1 MIKHINK
8 LDQSSKR
15 YYSFIENIVKE
26 TRAYFENADEGY
38 TIFCANYLNE
48 DRFDEDEK
56 FILSVFNPDEISNQT
71 LIYGA
76 VCCEPYQETDSQL
89 VRGLLI
95 TDERV
100 LVRLYVTDDQEHDF
114 EYYYYCEW
122 NQLASVKKE
131 KDEDGD
137 DFIVL
142 IDNENEEVG
151 YLHAQLLGGR
161 YGNLKISSLWI
172 DFLNDA
178 IREANN
184 PIKQEPV
191 ENNNIY
197 TEFMSN
203 KQLFKPFVSWPD
215 CVHLG
220 LNNVDAISNK
230 LLNEITLRRDE
241 HLLWVSRHMAN
252 WQAKDDDEKTPSGC
266 IITDQRICYFNLNDK
281 KKSFSV
287 EWSEVAAIKHMMNSF
302 YIQKSL
308 AATSYDLKICD
319 YALFDKKVENSSP
332 VVAFLT
338 SIAGNTS
345 NGNYATNKEI
355 SSNVELS
362 TNEKHATK
370 EQLNSGFEE
379 QLKQLSDRDERVVQN
394 DEEPKENKVVRDSSS
409 NVKHEAVY
417 VSSDRNKSIQGLSS
431 QDEIKKAYKTLQ
443 EILQSTQLEVSDL
456 DGVNSQFNTIKE
468 KIAFAFDSKIK
479 EAKKELDVA
488 LKDTVW
494 DNLVIAFFGETNAGK
509 STIIET
515 FRILFDDKRKKEDGL
530 IVGDGRH
537 DFTKTYEEYHLSI
550 AGHPFTLIDVPGIEG
565 NEAEFK
571 DVIKSALHKAHCVFY
586 VQGHNKKP
594 DRATA
599 EKIKKYLGDWVKVY
613 SIYNVRGG
621 VSNYDEEEERE
632 TLITSGVLKAESLIK
647 AEFKTILGDGY
658 AGHVTLQGLLAM
670 SAKASFSSKRED
682 LIRGQQKL
690 LKYFDGSADK
700 VLEFS
705 QFKTL
710 TTLVEQKSSNFKSE
724 IIEANKQKL
733 MSLAGNIATDIEQ
746 VMESQ
751 KSYLANL
758 ESNLRTINREV
769 CNNSMDSALRNIT
782 NKTRNAITS
791 AYGELKSK
799 IFNLIDNEP
808 SNIHQL
814 AEQHQREVIWNLE
827 NRIKSIVNE
836 ELNKVRNTANR
847 KIKDLDGVNI
857 KPIQFNQ
864 SIDLE
869 TEIDF
874 SGALGELDI
883 DFADVLSWTAKTA
896 GTAATG
902 ALVGA
907 PFGGP
912 IGAIVGA
919 SVGAVVGGIVHACSG
934 DGGKADARKSV
945 SDAIGKAIQR
955 AKSNVNTMLTPV
967 IRDMDFQKR
976 QLSNSVKK
984 ELANIEELQDTL
996 ETFDVEIS
1004 EFVNGL
1010 KYKKYGRI

>member
-1 MIKHINK
+1 MSKHINK
-8 LDQSSKR
+8 LVLSSKR
-15 YYSFIENIVKE
+15 YYSFIESIVKE

-48 DRFDEDEK
+48 DRFGEDEK
-56 FILSVFNPDEISNQT
+56 LVLSVFNSDDISNQT
-71 LIYGA
+71 FIYGA
-76 VCCEPYQETDSQL
+76 VCSQPYQKKESQL
-89 VRGLLI
+89 VSGLLI

-142 IDNENEEVG
+142 IDNENEKVG
-151 YLHAQLLGGR
+151 YLHAQLLGCC
-161 YGNLKISSLWI
+161 YANMKISSLWV

-178 IREANN
+178 IYEANN
-184 PIKQEPV
+184 Q
-191 ENNNIY
+191 
-197 TEFMSN
+197 
-203 KQLFKPFVSWPD
+203 
-215 CVHLG
+215 
-220 LNNVDAISNK
+220 
-230 LLNEITLRRDE
+230 
-241 HLLWVSRHMAN
+241 
-252 WQAKDDDEKTPSGC
+252 
-266 IITDQRICYFNLNDK
+266 
-281 KKSFSV
+281 
-287 EWSEVAAIKHMMNSF
+287 IKHVSV
-302 YIQKSL
+302 
-308 AATSYDLKICD
+308 D
-319 YALFDKKVENSSP
+319 
-332 VVAFLT
+332 
-338 SIAGNTS
+338 
-345 NGNYATNKEI
+345 
-355 SSNVELS
+355 
-362 TNEKHATK
+362 
-370 EQLNSGFEE
+370 
-379 QLKQLSDRDERVVQN
+379 
-394 DEEPKENKVVRDSSS
+394 
-409 NVKHEAVY
+409 
-417 VSSDRNKSIQGLSS
+417 VSSDKNKPTQSLSS
-431 QDEIKKAYKTLQ
+431 KDEIKKAYKTLQ
-443 EILQSTQLEVSDL
+443 DILQSTQLDVFDL
-456 DGVNSQFNTIKE
+456 NGVNSQFNTVKE
-468 KIAFAFDSKIK
+468 KIAFAFDSKKK
-479 EAKKELDVA
+479 EAKKELEVA

-537 DFTKTYEEYHLSI
+537 DFTKTYDEYHLSI

-571 DVIKSALHKAHCVFY
+571 DVIKTALHKAHCVFY

-632 TLITSGVLKAESLIK
+632 TLITPGVLKTESLIQT
-647 AEFKTILGDGY
+647 EFKTILGDVY

-690 LKYFDGSADK
+690 LKYFGGSADK

-710 TTLVEQKSSNFKSE
+710 TTLVEQKSSNFMSE

-733 MSLAGNIATDIEQ
+733 ISLAGNIATDIEL

-769 CNNSMDSALRNIT
+769 CNNSMDLASRNIT

-791 AYGELKSK
+791 AYGELKSE

-808 SNIHQL
+808 SNINQL
-814 AEQHQREVIWNLE
+814 VEQHQQKVIENLE
-827 NRIKSIVNE
+827 NRIKFIVND
-836 ELNKVRNTANR
+836 ELKKVRDTANR
-847 KIKDLDGVNI
+847 KIKELDGVSI
-857 KPIQFNQ
+857 KPIQFNRTVEVGV
-864 SIDLE
+864 D
-869 TEIDF
+869 IDF
-874 SGALGELDI
+874 SGALEELDI
-883 DFADVLSWTAKTA
+883 DFGDVLSWTAKTA
-896 GTAATG
+896 TTAAAAAALGSVIPGVGTLIG
-902 ALVGA
+902 AGVGA
-907 PFGGP
+907 F
-912 IGAIVGA
+912 
-919 SVGAVVGGIVHACSG
+919 VGGIAHACSG

-945 SDAIGKAIQR
+945 SDAIGKATQR
-955 AKSNVNTMLTPV
+955 AKNNVNSMLTPV
-967 IRDMDFQKR
+967 IRDIDTQKC
-976 QLSNSVKK
+976 QLSNSVKT
-984 ELANIEELQDTL
+984 ELTNIEELQETL
-996 ETFDVEIS
+996 DTFDVEIS
-1004 EFVNGL
+1004 EFVDEL
-1010 KYKKYGRI
+1010 KQKRYGRI

>member
-1 MIKHINK
+1 MRKHINK
-8 LDQSSKR
+8 LALSSKR

-38 TIFCANYLNE
+38 TILCANYLNE

-56 FILSVFNPDEISNQT
+56 LVLSVFNSDDISNQIF
-71 LIYGA
+71 IYGA
-76 VCCEPYQETDSQL
+76 VCLQPYQETDSQL
-89 VRGLLI
+89 VTGLLI
-95 TDERV
+95 TDERIF
-100 LVRLYVTDDQEHDF
+100 VRLYVTDDQEHDF

-151 YLHAQLLGGR
+151 YLHAQLLGCR
-161 YGNLKISSLWI
+161 YDNMKISSLWV
-172 DFLNDA
+172 DFLKDA
-178 IREANN
+178 IHEANKQ
-184 PIKQEPV
+184 IK
-191 ENNNIY
+191 
-197 TEFMSN
+197 
-203 KQLFKPFVSWPD
+203 
-215 CVHLG
+215 
-220 LNNVDAISNK
+220 
-230 LLNEITLRRDE
+230 
-241 HLLWVSRHMAN
+241 
-252 WQAKDDDEKTPSGC
+252 
-266 IITDQRICYFNLNDK
+266 
-281 KKSFSV
+281 
-287 EWSEVAAIKHMMNSF
+287 
-302 YIQKSL
+302 
-308 AATSYDLKICD
+308 
-319 YALFDKKVENSSP
+319 
-332 VVAFLT
+332 
-338 SIAGNTS
+338 
-345 NGNYATNKEI
+345 KES

-362 TNEKHATK
+362 TKEKQVVK
-370 EQLNSGFEE
+370 EQLISGMVE
-379 QLKQLSDRDERVVQN
+379 QLKQFPNREERVVQN
-394 DEEPKENKVVRDSSS
+394 NEEPKEKKVVRESSTKA
-409 NVKHEAVY
+409 KHESLEALL
-417 VSSDRNKSIQGLSS
+417 DKNKPSQSLSS
-431 QDEIKKAYKTLQ
+431 KDEIKKTYKTLHD
-443 EILQSTQLEVSDL
+443 ILQSTQLDVFDL
-456 DGVNSQFNTIKE
+456 NGVNSQFNTVKE

-537 DFTKTYEEYHLSI
+537 DFTKTYDEYHLSI

-571 DVIKSALHKAHCVFY
+571 DVIKTALHKAHCVFY

-632 TLITSGVLKAESLIK
+632 TLITPGVLKTESLIQTG
-647 AEFKTILGDGY
+647 FKTILGDVY

-690 LKYFDGSADK
+690 LKYFGGSADK

-710 TTLVEQKSSNFKSE
+710 TTLVEQKSSNFMSE

-733 MSLAGNIATDIEQ
+733 ISLAGNIATDIEL

-782 NKTRNAITS
+782 NKTRNTITS
-791 AYGELKSK
+791 AYGELKSE
-799 IFNLIDNEP
+799 IFDLIDNEP
-808 SNIHQL
+808 SNINQL
-814 AEQHQREVIWNLE
+814 AEQFQEDVIENLE
-827 NRIKSIVNE
+827 NRIKSIVND
-836 ELNKVRNTANR
+836 ELKKVRDTANR

-883 DFADVLSWTAKTA
+883 DLADVLSWTAKTA

-902 ALVGA
+902 ALVGSFI
-907 PFGGP
+907 PGIGTL
-912 IGAIVGA
+912 IGAG
-919 SVGAVVGGIVHACSG
+919 VGAVVGGIAHACSG

-945 SDAIGKAIQR
+945 SDAIGKATQR
-955 AKSNVNTMLTPV
+955 AKNNVKSMLAPV
-967 IRDMDFQKR
+967 IRDMDIQKR
-976 QLSNSVKK
+976 QLTNSVKT
-984 ELANIEELQDTL
+984 ELTNIEELQETL
-996 ETFDVEIS
+996 DTFDVEVS
-1004 EFVNGL
+1004 EFVNEL
-1010 KYKKYGRI
+1010 KHKRYGRI

>member
-1 MIKHINK
+1 M
-8 LDQSSKR
+8 
-15 YYSFIENIVKE
+15 
-26 TRAYFENADEGY
+26 
-38 TIFCANYLNE
+38 E
-48 DRFDEDEK
+48 D
-56 FILSVFNPDEISNQT
+56 N
-71 LIYGA
+71 
-76 VCCEPYQETDSQL
+76 
-89 VRGLLI
+89 
-95 TDERV
+95 
-100 LVRLYVTDDQEHDF
+100 H
-114 EYYYYCEW
+114 
-122 NQLASVKKE
+122 
-131 KDEDGD
+131 
-137 DFIVL
+137 
-142 IDNENEEVG
+142 
-151 YLHAQLLGGR
+151 
-161 YGNLKISSLWI
+161 
-172 DFLNDA
+172 
-178 IREANN
+178 
-184 PIKQEPV
+184 
-191 ENNNIY
+191 IY

-230 LLNEITLRRDE
+230 LLNEITLRRGE
-241 HLLWVSRHMAN
+241 HLLWVSRHKAN
-252 WQAKDDDEKTPSGC
+252 WKAKDDDEKTPSGC

-287 EWSEVAAIKHMMNSF
+287 EWGEVAAIKHMMNSF
-302 YIQKSL
+302 YIQKSSVT
-308 AATSYDLKICD
+308 TSNELKISD
-319 YALFDKKVENSSP
+319 YSLFDKKVENSSP
-332 VVAFLT
+332 VVTLLKGVF
-338 SIAGNTS
+338 
-345 NGNYATNKEI
+345 TNKEQE
-355 SSNVELS
+355 S
-362 TNEKHATK
+362 KMTK
-370 EQLNSGFEE
+370 EQLFSEFEE
-379 QLKQLSDRDERVVQN
+379 QLKQLPYKDGRTVLKN
-394 DEEPKENKVVRDSSS
+394 EEPKDKKVVIGSLS
-409 NVKHEAVY
+409 NAKHESVD
-417 VSSDRNKSIQGLSS
+417 VLSDKNKSSQSLSS
-431 QDEIKKAYKTLQ
+431 KDEIKKAYKNLQ
-443 EILQSTQLEVSDL
+443 EILQSTQRDVFDL
-456 DGVNSQFNTIKE
+456 NGVNSQFNTVKG

-565 NEAEFK
+565 NESEFK
-571 DVIKSALHKAHCVFY
+571 DVIKTALHKAHCIFY

-632 TLITSGVLKAESLIK
+632 TLITSGILKAESLIR
-647 AEFKTILGDGY
+647 AEFKTILGDVY

-690 LKYFDGSADK
+690 LKYFGGSADK

-710 TTLVEQKSSNFKSE
+710 ITLVEQKSSNFKSE

-733 MSLAGNIATDIEQ
+733 ISLAGNIATDIEQ

-751 KSYLANL
+751 KNYLANL
-758 ESNLRTINREV
+758 ELNLRTINREV

-791 AYGELKSK
+791 AYGELKSE
-799 IFNLIDNEP
+799 IFDLIDNEP
-808 SNIHQL
+808 SNINQL
-814 AEQHQREVIWNLE
+814 AEQYQEDVIENLE
-827 NRIKSIVNE
+827 NRIKSIVND
-836 ELNKVRNTANR
+836 ELKKVRDTANR

-883 DFADVLSWTAKTA
+883 DLADVLSWTAKTA

-902 ALVGA
+902 ALVGSFI
-907 PFGGP
+907 PGIGTL
-912 IGAIVGA
+912 IGAGVEA
-919 SVGAVVGGIVHACSG
+919 FVGGIAHACSG

-945 SDAIGKAIQR
+945 SDAIGKATQR
-955 AKSNVNTMLTPV
+955 AKNNVKSMLAPV
-967 IRDMDFQKR
+967 IRDMDIQKR
-976 QLSNSVKK
+976 QLTNSVKT
-984 ELANIEELQDTL
+984 ELTNIEELQETL
-996 ETFDVEIS
+996 DTFDVEIS
-1004 EFVNGL
+1004 EFVNEL
-1010 KYKKYGRI
+1010 KHKRYGRI

>member
-1 MIKHINK
+1 MKYINK
-8 LDQSSKR
+8 LQKSSSR
-15 YYSFIENIVKE
+15 YYNFLEKTVKGI
-26 TRAYFENADEGY
+26 RAYALSSDCGY
-38 TIFCANYLNE
+38 NILCANYLNE
-48 DRFDEDEK
+48 DRFEK
-56 FILSVFNPDEISNQT
+56 EEGQILTAFNSGDISDQT

-76 VCCEPYQETDSQL
+76 VIVQQYEDTDSNL
-89 VRGLLI
+89 INALLI
-95 TDERV
+95 TDERI
-100 LVRLYVTDDQEHDF
+100 LVHLYVTDDQEHDF

-122 NQLASVKKE
+122 NQLASAKKE
-131 KDEDGD
+131 KDEDD
-137 DFIVL
+137 DDVIVL
-142 IDNENEEVG
+142 IDDENEEVG
-151 YLHAQLLGGR
+151 FLYAQLLGGS
-161 YGNLKISSLWI
+161 YDNMAISNQWV

-178 IREANN
+178 IREASKPMGQSMEDNY
-184 PIKQEPV
+184 
-191 ENNNIY
+191 IY

-203 KQLFKPFVSWPD
+203 KLLFKPFVSWPD

-230 LLNEITLRRDE
+230 LLNEIKLRRGE
-241 HLLWVSRHMAN
+241 QLLWVSRHKAN
-252 WQAKDDDEKTPSGC
+252 WKAKDEDEKTPSGC
-266 IITDQRICYFNLNDK
+266 IITDQRICYFNLNDN
-281 KKSFSV
+281 KKSFTV
-287 EWSEVAAIKHMMNSF
+287 EWSEVATIMHMMNSF

-308 AATSYDLKICD
+308 GTTSYDLKISD
-319 YALFDKKVENSSP
+319 YALFDKKVENSNP
-332 VVAFLT
+332 VVIFLT
-338 SIAGNTS
+338 NLL
-345 NGNYATNKEI
+345 TNKEQK
-355 SSNVELS
+355 
-362 TNEKHATK
+362 TKKAK
-370 EQLNSGFEE
+370 EQLASEFEE
-379 QLKQLSDRDERVVQN
+379 QLEQISNRKRRKDKRVVQKN
-394 DEEPKENKVVRDSSS
+394 NEPQKVVKSSSS
-409 NVKHEAVY
+409 NVKCESVD
-417 VSSDRNKSIQGLSS
+417 VSSDKNKPTQSLSS
-431 QDEIKKAYKTLQ
+431 KDEIKKAYKNLQ
-443 EILQSTQLEVSDL
+443 DILQDTQWEVSDL
-456 DGVNSQFNTIKE
+456 NGVNSQFNTVKD
-468 KIAFAFDSKIK
+468 KIAFAFDTKIK
-479 EAKKELDVA
+479 EAKKELNVA

-565 NEAEFK
+565 NESEFK
-571 DVIKSALHKAHCVFY
+571 DVIKTALHKAHCVFY

-632 TLITSGVLKAESLIK
+632 TLITPGVLKSESLIQ
-647 AEFKTILGDGY
+647 AEFKTILGDVY

-690 LKYFDGSADK
+690 LKYFGGSADK

-710 TTLVEQKSSNFKSE
+710 TTLVEQKALNFKSE

-733 MSLAGNIATDIEQ
+733 VSLAGNIAADIEQ

-758 ESNLRTINREV
+758 DSNLRTINREV

-791 AYGELKSK
+791 SYGELKSR
-799 IFNLIDNEP
+799 IFNLINDEP
-808 SNIHQL
+808 ENIHQL
-814 AEQHQREVIWNLE
+814 AEQHQQEVIWNLE

-883 DFADVLSWTAKTA
+883 DLADFLSWTAKTA
-896 GTAATG
+896 TTAG
-902 ALVGA
+902 VGA
-907 PFGGP
+907 AIGSAVGSIIPGP
-912 IGAIVGA
+912 GTLIGAGVGA
-919 SVGAVVGGIVHACSG
+919 FVGGIVYACSG

-945 SDAIGKAIQR
+945 SDAIGKATQR
-955 AKSNVNTMLTPV
+955 AKNNVKSMLAPV
-967 IRDMDFQKR
+967 IKDMDIQKR
-976 QLSNSVKK
+976 QLTNSVKT
-984 ELANIEELQDTL
+984 ELTNIEELQDTL
-996 ETFDVEIS
+996 DTFDVEIS

-1010 KYKKYGRI
+1010 KHKRYGRI

>member
-1 MIKHINK
+1 M
-8 LDQSSKR
+8 
-15 YYSFIENIVKE
+15 
-26 TRAYFENADEGY
+26 
-38 TIFCANYLNE
+38 E
-48 DRFDEDEK
+48 D
-56 FILSVFNPDEISNQT
+56 N
-71 LIYGA
+71 
-76 VCCEPYQETDSQL
+76 
-89 VRGLLI
+89 
-95 TDERV
+95 
-100 LVRLYVTDDQEHDF
+100 H
-114 EYYYYCEW
+114 
-122 NQLASVKKE
+122 
-131 KDEDGD
+131 
-137 DFIVL
+137 
-142 IDNENEEVG
+142 
-151 YLHAQLLGGR
+151 
-161 YGNLKISSLWI
+161 
-172 DFLNDA
+172 
-178 IREANN
+178 
-184 PIKQEPV
+184 
-191 ENNNIY
+191 IY

-230 LLNEITLRRDE
+230 LLNEITLRRGE
-241 HLLWVSRHMAN
+241 HLLWVSRHKAN
-252 WQAKDDDEKTPSGC
+252 WKAKDDDEKTPSGC

-287 EWSEVAAIKHMMNSF
+287 EWGEVAAIKHMMNSF
-302 YIQKSL
+302 YIQKSSVT
-308 AATSYDLKICD
+308 TSNELKISD
-319 YALFDKKVENSSP
+319 YSLFDKKVENSSP
-332 VVAFLT
+332 VVTLLKGVF
-338 SIAGNTS
+338 
-345 NGNYATNKEI
+345 TNKEQE
-355 SSNVELS
+355 S
-362 TNEKHATK
+362 KMTK
-370 EQLNSGFEE
+370 EQLFSEFEE
-379 QLKQLSDRDERVVQN
+379 QLKQLPYKDGRTVLKN
-394 DEEPKENKVVRDSSS
+394 EEPKDKKVVIGSLS
-409 NVKHEAVY
+409 NAKHESVD
-417 VSSDRNKSIQGLSS
+417 VLSDKNKSSQSLSS
-431 QDEIKKAYKTLQ
+431 KDEIKKAYKNLQ
-443 EILQSTQLEVSDL
+443 EILQSTQRDVFDL
-456 DGVNSQFNTIKE
+456 NGVNSQFNTVKG

-565 NEAEFK
+565 NESEFK
-571 DVIKSALHKAHCVFY
+571 DVIKTALHKAHCIFY

-621 VSNYDEEEERE
+621 VSNYDEEERE
-632 TLITSGVLKAESLIK
+632 TLITSGILKAESLIR
-647 AEFKTILGDGY
+647 AEFKTILGDVY

-690 LKYFDGSADK
+690 LKYFGGSADK

-710 TTLVEQKSSNFKSE
+710 ITLVEQKSSNFKSE

-733 MSLAGNIATDIEQ
+733 ISLAGNIATDIEQ

-751 KSYLANL
+751 KNYLANL
-758 ESNLRTINREV
+758 ELNLRTINREV

-791 AYGELKSK
+791 AYGELKSE
-799 IFNLIDNEP
+799 IFDLIDNEP
-808 SNIHQL
+808 SNINQL
-814 AEQHQREVIWNLE
+814 AEQYQEDVIENLE
-827 NRIKSIVNE
+827 NRIKSIVND
-836 ELNKVRNTANR
+836 ELKKVRDTANR

-883 DFADVLSWTAKTA
+883 DLADVLSWTAKTA

-902 ALVGA
+902 ALVGSFI
-907 PFGGP
+907 PGIGTL
-912 IGAIVGA
+912 IGAGVGA
-919 SVGAVVGGIVHACSG
+919 FVGGIAHACSG

-945 SDAIGKAIQR
+945 SDAIGKATQR
-955 AKSNVNTMLTPV
+955 AKNNVKSMLAPV
-967 IRDMDFQKR
+967 IRDMDIQKR
-976 QLSNSVKK
+976 QLTNSVKT
-984 ELANIEELQDTL
+984 ELTNIEELQETL
-996 ETFDVEIS
+996 DTFDVEIS
-1004 EFVNGL
+1004 EFVNEL
-1010 KYKKYGRI
+1010 KHKRYGRI

>member
-1 MIKHINK
+1 M
-8 LDQSSKR
+8 
-15 YYSFIENIVKE
+15 
-26 TRAYFENADEGY
+26 
-38 TIFCANYLNE
+38 E
-48 DRFDEDEK
+48 D
-56 FILSVFNPDEISNQT
+56 N
-71 LIYGA
+71 
-76 VCCEPYQETDSQL
+76 
-89 VRGLLI
+89 
-95 TDERV
+95 
-100 LVRLYVTDDQEHDF
+100 H
-114 EYYYYCEW
+114 
-122 NQLASVKKE
+122 
-131 KDEDGD
+131 
-137 DFIVL
+137 
-142 IDNENEEVG
+142 
-151 YLHAQLLGGR
+151 
-161 YGNLKISSLWI
+161 
-172 DFLNDA
+172 
-178 IREANN
+178 
-184 PIKQEPV
+184 
-191 ENNNIY
+191 IY

-230 LLNEITLRRDE
+230 LLNEITLRRGE
-241 HLLWVSRHMAN
+241 HLLWVSRHKAN
-252 WQAKDDDEKTPSGC
+252 WKAKDEDEKTPSGC

-287 EWSEVAAIKHMMNSF
+287 EWSEVATIKHMMNSF
-302 YIQKSL
+302 YIQKSSGT
-308 AATSYDLKICD
+308 TSNDLKISD
-319 YALFDKKVENSSP
+319 YSLFDKKVENSSP
-332 VVAFLT
+332 VVTLLKGVF
-338 SIAGNTS
+338 
-345 NGNYATNKEI
+345 TNKEQD
-355 SSNVELS
+355 S
-362 TNEKHATK
+362 KMTK
-370 EQLNSGFEE
+370 EQLFSEFEE
-379 QLKQLSDRDERVVQN
+379 QLKQLPYKDGRTVLKN
-394 DEEPKENKVVRDSSS
+394 EEPKDKKVVIGSLS
-409 NVKHEAVY
+409 NAKHESVD
-417 VSSDRNKSIQGLSS
+417 VLSDKNKSSQSLSS
-431 QDEIKKAYKTLQ
+431 KDEIKKAYKNLQ
-443 EILQSTQLEVSDL
+443 EILQSTQRDVFDL
-456 DGVNSQFNTIKE
+456 NGVNSQFNTVKG

-565 NEAEFK
+565 NESEFK
-571 DVIKSALHKAHCVFY
+571 DVIKTALHKAHCIFY

-632 TLITSGVLKAESLIK
+632 TLITSGILKAESLIR
-647 AEFKTILGDGY
+647 AEFKTILGDVY

-670 SAKASFSSKRED
+670 SAKASFSSKRKD

-690 LKYFDGSADK
+690 LKYFGGSADK
-700 VLEFS
+700 VLGFS

-710 TTLVEQKSSNFKSE
+710 ITLVEQKSSNFKSE

-733 MSLAGNIATDIEQ
+733 ISLAGNIATDIEQ

-751 KSYLANL
+751 KNYLANL
-758 ESNLRTINREV
+758 ELNLRTINREV

-791 AYGELKSK
+791 AYGELKSE
-799 IFNLIDNEP
+799 IFDLIDNEP
-808 SNIHQL
+808 SNINQL
-814 AEQHQREVIWNLE
+814 AEQYQEDVIENLE
-827 NRIKSIVNE
+827 NRIKSIVND
-836 ELNKVRNTANR
+836 ELKKVRDTANR

-883 DFADVLSWTAKTA
+883 DLADVLSWTAKTA

-902 ALVGA
+902 ALVGSFI
-907 PFGGP
+907 PGIGTL
-912 IGAIVGA
+912 IGAGVGA
-919 SVGAVVGGIVHACSG
+919 FVGGIAHACSG

-945 SDAIGKAIQR
+945 SDAIGKATQR
-955 AKSNVNTMLTPV
+955 AKNNVKSMLAPV
-967 IRDMDFQKR
+967 IRDMDIQKR
-976 QLSNSVKK
+976 QLTNSVKT
-984 ELANIEELQDTL
+984 ELTNIEELQETL
-996 ETFDVEIS
+996 DTFDVEIS
-1004 EFVNGL
+1004 EFVNEL
-1010 KYKKYGRI
+1010 KHKRYGRI

>member
-1 MIKHINK
+1 M
-8 LDQSSKR
+8 
-15 YYSFIENIVKE
+15 
-26 TRAYFENADEGY
+26 
-38 TIFCANYLNE
+38 E
-48 DRFDEDEK
+48 D
-56 FILSVFNPDEISNQT
+56 N
-71 LIYGA
+71 
-76 VCCEPYQETDSQL
+76 
-89 VRGLLI
+89 
-95 TDERV
+95 
-100 LVRLYVTDDQEHDF
+100 H
-114 EYYYYCEW
+114 
-122 NQLASVKKE
+122 
-131 KDEDGD
+131 
-137 DFIVL
+137 
-142 IDNENEEVG
+142 
-151 YLHAQLLGGR
+151 
-161 YGNLKISSLWI
+161 
-172 DFLNDA
+172 
-178 IREANN
+178 
-184 PIKQEPV
+184 
-191 ENNNIY
+191 IY
-197 TEFMSN
+197 TGFMSN

-230 LLNEITLRRDE
+230 LLNEITLRRGE
-241 HLLWVSRHMAN
+241 HLLWVSRHKAN
-252 WQAKDDDEKTPSGC
+252 WKAKDEDERTPSGC

-287 EWSEVAAIKHMMNSF
+287 EWSEVATIKHMMNSF
-302 YIQKSL
+302 YIQKSSGT
-308 AATSYDLKICD
+308 TSNDLKISDCS
-319 YALFDKKVENSSP
+319 LFDKKVGNSSP
-332 VVAFLT
+332 VVTLLKGVF
-338 SIAGNTS
+338 
-345 NGNYATNKEI
+345 TNKEQD
-355 SSNVELS
+355 S
-362 TNEKHATK
+362 KMTK
-370 EQLNSGFEE
+370 EQLFSEFEE
-379 QLKQLSDRDERVVQN
+379 QLKQLPYKDGRTVQKN
-394 DEEPKENKVVRDSSS
+394 EEPKDKKVVIGSLS
-409 NVKHEAVY
+409 NAKHESGDVL
-417 VSSDRNKSIQGLSS
+417 SDKNKSSQSLSS
-431 QDEIKKAYKTLQ
+431 KDEIKKAYKTLHD
-443 EILQSTQLEVSDL
+443 ILQSTQLDVFDL
-456 DGVNSQFNTIKE
+456 NGVNSQFNTVKE

-565 NEAEFK
+565 NESEFK
-571 DVIKSALHKAHCVFY
+571 DVIKTALHKAHCIFY

-632 TLITSGVLKAESLIK
+632 TLITSGILKAESLIR
-647 AEFKTILGDGY
+647 AEFKTILGDVY

-690 LKYFDGSADK
+690 LKYFGGSADK

-710 TTLVEQKSSNFKSE
+710 ITLVEQKSSNFKSE

-733 MSLAGNIATDIEQ
+733 ISLAGNIATDIEQ

-751 KSYLANL
+751 KNYLANL

-791 AYGELKSK
+791 AYGELKSE
-799 IFNLIDNEP
+799 IFDLIDNEP
-808 SNIHQL
+808 SNINQL
-814 AEQHQREVIWNLE
+814 AEQYQEDVIENLE
-827 NRIKSIVNE
+827 NRIKSIVND
-836 ELNKVRNTANR
+836 ELKKVRDTANR

-883 DFADVLSWTAKTA
+883 DLADVLSWTAKTA

-902 ALVGA
+902 ALVGSFI
-907 PFGGP
+907 PGIGTL
-912 IGAIVGA
+912 IGAGVGA
-919 SVGAVVGGIVHACSG
+919 FVGGIAHACSG

-945 SDAIGKAIQR
+945 SDAIGKATQR
-955 AKSNVNTMLTPV
+955 AKNNVKSMLAPV
-967 IRDMDFQKR
+967 IRDMDIQKR
-976 QLSNSVKK
+976 QLTNSVKT
-984 ELANIEELQDTL
+984 ELTNIEELQETL
-996 ETFDVEIS
+996 DTFDVEIS
-1004 EFVNGL
+1004 EFVNEL
-1010 KYKKYGRI
+1010 KHKRYGRI

>member
-1 MIKHINK
+1 MRKHINK
-8 LDQSSKR
+8 LALSSKR

-38 TIFCANYLNE
+38 TILCANYLNE

-56 FILSVFNPDEISNQT
+56 LVLSVFNSDDISNQIF
-71 LIYGA
+71 IYGA
-76 VCCEPYQETDSQL
+76 VCLQPYQETDSQL
-89 VRGLLI
+89 VTGLLI
-95 TDERV
+95 TDERIF
-100 LVRLYVTDDQEHDF
+100 VRLYVTDDQEHDF

-151 YLHAQLLGGR
+151 YLHAQLLGCR
-161 YGNLKISSLWI
+161 YDNMKISSLWV
-172 DFLNDA
+172 DFLKDA
-178 IREANN
+178 IHEANKQ
-184 PIKQEPV
+184 IK
-191 ENNNIY
+191 
-197 TEFMSN
+197 
-203 KQLFKPFVSWPD
+203 
-215 CVHLG
+215 
-220 LNNVDAISNK
+220 
-230 LLNEITLRRDE
+230 
-241 HLLWVSRHMAN
+241 
-252 WQAKDDDEKTPSGC
+252 
-266 IITDQRICYFNLNDK
+266 
-281 KKSFSV
+281 
-287 EWSEVAAIKHMMNSF
+287 
-302 YIQKSL
+302 
-308 AATSYDLKICD
+308 
-319 YALFDKKVENSSP
+319 
-332 VVAFLT
+332 
-338 SIAGNTS
+338 
-345 NGNYATNKEI
+345 KES

-362 TNEKHATK
+362 TKEKQVVK
-370 EQLNSGFEE
+370 EQLISGMVE
-379 QLKQLSDRDERVVQN
+379 QLKQFPNREERVVQN
-394 DEEPKENKVVRDSSS
+394 NEEPKEKKVVRESSTKA
-409 NVKHEAVY
+409 KHESLEA
-417 VSSDRNKSIQGLSS
+417 SLDKNKPSQSLSS
-431 QDEIKKAYKTLQ
+431 KDEIKKTYKTLHD
-443 EILQSTQLEVSDL
+443 ILQSTQLDVFDL
-456 DGVNSQFNTIKE
+456 NGVNLQFNTVKE
-468 KIAFAFDSKIK
+468 KIVFAFDSKIK

-530 IVGDGRH
+530 IVGDGSP

-565 NEAEFK
+565 NESEFK
-571 DVIKSALHKAHCVFY
+571 DVIKTALHKAHCVFY

-594 DRATA
+594 DRVTA

-613 SIYNVRGG
+613 SIYNVRGT

-632 TLITSGVLKAESLIK
+632 TLITPGVLKSESLIL
-647 AEFKTILGDGY
+647 AEFKTILGDVY

-670 SAKASFSSKRED
+670 SAKASFSPKRED

-710 TTLVEQKSSNFKSE
+710 TTLVEQKALNFKSE

-733 MSLAGNIATDIEQ
+733 VSLAGNIAADIEQ

-758 ESNLRTINREV
+758 DSNLRTINREV

-791 AYGELKSK
+791 SYGELKSR
-799 IFNLIDNEP
+799 IFNLINEEP
-808 SNIHQL
+808 ENINQL
-814 AEQHQREVIWNLE
+814 TEQNQQEVIENLE
-827 NRIKSIVNE
+827 NRIKSIVND
-836 ELNKVRNTANR
+836 ELKKVRDTANR

-883 DFADVLSWTAKTA
+883 DLADVLSWTAKTA

-902 ALVGA
+902 ALVGSFI
-907 PFGGP
+907 PGIGTL
-912 IGAIVGA
+912 IGAG
-919 SVGAVVGGIVHACSG
+919 VGAVVGGIAHACSG

-945 SDAIGKAIQR
+945 SDAIGKATQR
-955 AKSNVNTMLTPV
+955 AKNNVKSMLAPV
-967 IRDMDFQKR
+967 IRDMDIQKR
-976 QLSNSVKK
+976 QLTNSVKT
-984 ELANIEELQDTL
+984 ELTNIEELQETL
-996 ETFDVEIS
+996 DTFDVEIS
-1004 EFVNGL
+1004 EFVNEL
-1010 KYKKYGRI
+1010 KHKRYGRI

>member
-1 MIKHINK
+1 MGEYINK
-8 LDQSSKR
+8 LAQSSKR
-15 YYSFIENIVKE
+15 YYSFIESIVKE
-26 TRAYFENADEGY
+26 TRVYFQNADEGY

-56 FILSVFNPDEISNQT
+56 FILSVFNSDDISNQT

-131 KDEDGD
+131 KDEEGD

-151 YLHAQLLGGR
+151 YLHAQLLGCR
-161 YGNLKISSLWI
+161 YDNMKISSLWV
-172 DFLNDA
+172 DFFNDA

-184 PIKQEPV
+184 PIKQDPV
-191 ENNNIY
+191 EDNHIY

-203 KQLFKPFVSWPD
+203 KQLFKPFVTWPD

-230 LLNEITLRRDE
+230 LLNEITLRRGE
-241 HLLWVSRHMAN
+241 HLLWVSRHKAN
-252 WQAKDDDEKTPSGC
+252 WKAKDEDEKTPSGC

-287 EWSEVAAIKHMMNSF
+287 EWSEVATIKHMMNSF
-302 YIQKSL
+302 YIQKSSGT
-308 AATSYDLKICD
+308 TSNDLKISD
-319 YALFDKKVENSSP
+319 YSLFDKKVENSSP
-332 VVAFLT
+332 VVTLLKGVF
-338 SIAGNTS
+338 
-345 NGNYATNKEI
+345 TNKEQD
-355 SSNVELS
+355 S
-362 TNEKHATK
+362 KMTK
-370 EQLNSGFEE
+370 EQLFSEFEE
-379 QLKQLSDRDERVVQN
+379 QLKQLPYKDGRTVLKN
-394 DEEPKENKVVRDSSS
+394 EEPKDKKVVIGSLS
-409 NVKHEAVY
+409 NAKHESGDVL
-417 VSSDRNKSIQGLSS
+417 SDKNKSSQSLSS
-431 QDEIKKAYKTLQ
+431 KDEIKKAYKTLHN
-443 EILQSTQLEVSDL
+443 ILQSTQLDVFDL
-456 DGVNSQFNTIKE
+456 NGVNSQFNTVKE

-537 DFTKTYEEYHLSI
+537 DFTKTYEDYHLSI

-565 NEAEFK
+565 NESEFK
-571 DVIKSALHKAHCVFY
+571 NVIKTALHKAHCIFY

-632 TLITSGVLKAESLIK
+632 TLITSGILKAESLIR
-647 AEFKTILGDGY
+647 AEFKTILGDVY

-690 LKYFDGSADK
+690 LKYFGGSADK

-710 TTLVEQKSSNFKSE
+710 ITLVEQKSSNFKSE

-733 MSLAGNIATDIEQ
+733 ISLAGNIATDIEQ

-751 KSYLANL
+751 KNYLANL

-782 NKTRNAITS
+782 NKTRNAIVS

-814 AEQHQREVIWNLE
+814 AEQHQQEVIWNLE

-857 KPIQFNQ
+857 RPIQFNQ

-902 ALVGA
+902 AIVGA

-919 SVGAVVGGIVHACSG
+919 GVGAVVGGIVHACSG

-945 SDAIGKAIQR
+945 SDAISKATQQ
-955 AKSNVNTMLTPV
+955 AKSNVNSILAPV
-967 IRDMDFQKR
+967 VRDVETQKR
-976 QLSNSVKK
+976 QLSNSVRI
-984 ELANIEELQDTL
+984 ELANIEELQETL
-996 ETFDVEIS
+996 DTFDVEMS
-1004 EFVNGL
+1004 KFVNGL
-1010 KYKKYGRI
+1010 KYKQYGRI

>member
-1 MIKHINK
+1 M
-8 LDQSSKR
+8 
-15 YYSFIENIVKE
+15 
-26 TRAYFENADEGY
+26 
-38 TIFCANYLNE
+38 E
-48 DRFDEDEK
+48 D
-56 FILSVFNPDEISNQT
+56 N
-71 LIYGA
+71 
-76 VCCEPYQETDSQL
+76 
-89 VRGLLI
+89 
-95 TDERV
+95 
-100 LVRLYVTDDQEHDF
+100 H
-114 EYYYYCEW
+114 
-122 NQLASVKKE
+122 
-131 KDEDGD
+131 
-137 DFIVL
+137 
-142 IDNENEEVG
+142 
-151 YLHAQLLGGR
+151 
-161 YGNLKISSLWI
+161 
-172 DFLNDA
+172 
-178 IREANN
+178 
-184 PIKQEPV
+184 
-191 ENNNIY
+191 IY

-230 LLNEITLRRDE
+230 LLNEITLRRGE
-241 HLLWVSRHMAN
+241 HLLWVSRHKAN
-252 WQAKDDDEKTPSGC
+252 WKAKDEDEKTPSGC

-287 EWSEVAAIKHMMNSF
+287 EWSEVATIKHMMNSF
-302 YIQKSL
+302 YIQKSSGT
-308 AATSYDLKICD
+308 TSNDLKISD
-319 YALFDKKVENSSP
+319 YSLFDKKVENSSP
-332 VVAFLT
+332 VVTLLKGVF
-338 SIAGNTS
+338 
-345 NGNYATNKEI
+345 TNKEQD
-355 SSNVELS
+355 S
-362 TNEKHATK
+362 KMTK
-370 EQLNSGFEE
+370 EQLFSEFEE
-379 QLKQLSDRDERVVQN
+379 QLKQLPYKDERTVLKN
-394 DEEPKENKVVRDSSS
+394 EEPKDKKVVIGSLS
-409 NVKHEAVY
+409 NAKHESGDVL
-417 VSSDRNKSIQGLSS
+417 SDKNKSSQSLSS
-431 QDEIKKAYKTLQ
+431 KDEIKKAYKTLHD
-443 EILQSTQLEVSDL
+443 ILQSTQLDVFDL
-456 DGVNSQFNTIKE
+456 NGVNSQFNTVKE

-565 NEAEFK
+565 NESEFK
-571 DVIKSALHKAHCVFY
+571 DVIKTALHKAHCIFY

-632 TLITSGVLKAESLIK
+632 TLITPGILKAESLIR
-647 AEFKTILGDGY
+647 AEFKTILGDVY

-690 LKYFDGSADK
+690 LKYFGGSADK

-710 TTLVEQKSSNFKSE
+710 ITLVEQKSSNFKSE

-733 MSLAGNIATDIEQ
+733 ISLAGNIATDIEQ

-751 KSYLANL
+751 KNYLANL

-791 AYGELKSK
+791 SYGELKSE
-799 IFNLIDNEP
+799 IFDLIDNEP
-808 SNIHQL
+808 SNINQL
-814 AEQHQREVIWNLE
+814 AEQYQEDVIENLE
-827 NRIKSIVNE
+827 NRIKSIVND
-836 ELNKVRNTANR
+836 ELKKVRDTANR

-883 DFADVLSWTAKTA
+883 DLADVLSWTAKTA

-902 ALVGA
+902 ALVGSFI
-907 PFGGP
+907 PGIGTL
-912 IGAIVGA
+912 IGAG
-919 SVGAVVGGIVHACSG
+919 VGAVVGGIAHACAG

-945 SDAIGKAIQR
+945 SDAIGKATQR
-955 AKSNVNTMLTPV
+955 AKNNVKSMLAPV
-967 IRDMDFQKR
+967 IRGMDIQKR
-976 QLSNSVKK
+976 QLTNSVKT
-984 ELANIEELQDTL
+984 ELTNIEELQETL
-996 ETFDVEIS
+996 DTFDVEIS
-1004 EFVNGL
+1004 EFVNEL
-1010 KYKKYGRI
+1010 KHKRYGRI

>member
-1 MIKHINK
+1 MRKHINK
-8 LDQSSKR
+8 LALSSKR

-38 TIFCANYLNE
+38 TILCANYLNE

-56 FILSVFNPDEISNQT
+56 LVLSVFNSDDISNQIF
-71 LIYGA
+71 IYGA
-76 VCCEPYQETDSQL
+76 VCLQPYQETDSQL
-89 VRGLLI
+89 VKGLLI
-95 TDERV
+95 TDERIF
-100 LVRLYVTDDQEHDF
+100 VRLYVTDDQEHDF

-151 YLHAQLLGGR
+151 YLHAQLLGCR
-161 YGNLKISSLWI
+161 YDNMKISSLWV
-172 DFLNDA
+172 DFLKDA
-178 IREANN
+178 IHEANKQ
-184 PIKQEPV
+184 IK
-191 ENNNIY
+191 
-197 TEFMSN
+197 
-203 KQLFKPFVSWPD
+203 
-215 CVHLG
+215 
-220 LNNVDAISNK
+220 
-230 LLNEITLRRDE
+230 
-241 HLLWVSRHMAN
+241 
-252 WQAKDDDEKTPSGC
+252 
-266 IITDQRICYFNLNDK
+266 
-281 KKSFSV
+281 
-287 EWSEVAAIKHMMNSF
+287 
-302 YIQKSL
+302 
-308 AATSYDLKICD
+308 
-319 YALFDKKVENSSP
+319 
-332 VVAFLT
+332 
-338 SIAGNTS
+338 
-345 NGNYATNKEI
+345 KES

-362 TNEKHATK
+362 TKEKQVVK
-370 EQLNSGFEE
+370 EQLISGMVE
-379 QLKQLSDRDERVVQN
+379 QLKQFPNREERVVQN
-394 DEEPKENKVVRDSSS
+394 NEEPKEKKVVRESSTKA
-409 NVKHEAVY
+409 KHESLEA
-417 VSSDRNKSIQGLSS
+417 SLDKNKPSQSLSS
-431 QDEIKKAYKTLQ
+431 KDEIKKTYKTLHD
-443 EILQSTQLEVSDL
+443 ILQSTQLDVFDL
-456 DGVNSQFNTIKE
+456 NGVNSQFNTVKE

-479 EAKKELDVA
+479 EAKKELNVA

-537 DFTKTYEEYHLSI
+537 DFTKTYDEYHLSI

-571 DVIKSALHKAHCVFY
+571 DVIKTALHKAHCVFY

-632 TLITSGVLKAESLIK
+632 TLITPGVLKTESLIQT
-647 AEFKTILGDGY
+647 EFKTILGDVY
-658 AGHVTLQGLLAM
+658 VGHVTLQGLLAM

-690 LKYFDGSADK
+690 LKYFGGSADK

-710 TTLVEQKSSNFKSE
+710 TTLVEQKSSNFMSE

-733 MSLAGNIATDIEQ
+733 ISLAGNIATDIEL

-782 NKTRNAITS
+782 NKTRNTITS
-791 AYGELKSK
+791 AYGELKSE
-799 IFNLIDNEP
+799 IFDLIDNEP
-808 SNIHQL
+808 SNINQL
-814 AEQHQREVIWNLE
+814 AEQFQEDVIENLE
-827 NRIKSIVNE
+827 NRIKSIVND
-836 ELNKVRNTANR
+836 ELKKVRDTANR

-883 DFADVLSWTAKTA
+883 DLADVLSWTAKTA

-902 ALVGA
+902 ALVGSFI
-907 PFGGP
+907 PG
-912 IGAIVGA
+912 IGTLIG
-919 SVGAVVGGIVHACSG
+919 VGAVVGGIAHACSG

-945 SDAIGKAIQR
+945 SDAIGKATQR
-955 AKSNVNTMLTPV
+955 AKNNVKSMLAPV
-967 IRDMDFQKR
+967 IRDMDIQKR
-976 QLSNSVKK
+976 QLTNSVKT
-984 ELANIEELQDTL
+984 ELTNIEELQETL
-996 ETFDVEIS
+996 DTFDVEVS
-1004 EFVNGL
+1004 EFVNEL
-1010 KYKKYGRI
+1010 KHKRYGRI

>member
-1 MIKHINK
+1 MKYINK
-8 LDQSSKR
+8 LQKSSSH
-15 YYSFIENIVKE
+15 YYNFLEKTVKGM
-26 TRAYFENADEGY
+26 RDYALSSDCGY
-38 TIFCANYLNE
+38 DILCANYLNE
-48 DRFDEDEK
+48 DRFENEEGQ
-56 FILSVFNPDEISNQT
+56 ILSAFNSDDISNQT

-76 VCCEPYQETDSQL
+76 VIVQQYEDTDSNL
-89 VRGLLI
+89 INALLI
-95 TDERV
+95 TDERI
-100 LVRLYVTDDQEHDF
+100 LVHLYVTDDQEHDF

-122 NQLASVKKE
+122 NQLASAKRE
-131 KDEDGD
+131 RDEDD
-137 DFIVL
+137 DDVIVL
-142 IDNENEEVG
+142 IDDENEDVG
-151 YLHAQLLGGR
+151 FLYAQLLGGR
-161 YGNLKISSLWI
+161 YDNMAISNQWI
-172 DFLNDA
+172 DFFNDA
-178 IREANN
+178 IREASKPMGQSMEDNY
-184 PIKQEPV
+184 
-191 ENNNIY
+191 IY

-203 KQLFKPFVSWPD
+203 KLLFKPLVSWPD

-230 LLNEITLRRDE
+230 LLNEIKLRRGE
-241 HLLWVSRHMAN
+241 QLLWVSRHKAN
-252 WQAKDDDEKTPSGC
+252 WKAKDDDEKTLSGC

-281 KKSFSV
+281 KKSFTV
-287 EWSEVAAIKHMMNSF
+287 EWSEVATIMHMTNSF

-308 AATSYDLKICD
+308 GTTSYDLKISD
-319 YALFDKKVENSSP
+319 YALFDKKVENSNP
-332 VVAFLT
+332 VVIFLT
-338 SIAGNTS
+338 NLL
-345 NGNYATNKEI
+345 TNKEQK
-355 SSNVELS
+355 
-362 TNEKHATK
+362 TKKTK
-370 EQLNSGFEE
+370 EQLASEFEE
-379 QLKQLSDRDERVVQN
+379 QLEQISNRKRRKDKRVVQKN
-394 DEEPKENKVVRDSSS
+394 DEPQKVVKSSSS
-409 NVKHEAVY
+409 NVKCKSVD
-417 VSSDRNKSIQGLSS
+417 VSSDKNKPTQSLSS
-431 QDEIKKAYKTLQ
+431 KDEIKKAYKNLQ
-443 EILQSTQLEVSDL
+443 DILQDTQWEVSDL
-456 DGVNSQFNTIKE
+456 NGVNSQFNTVKD
-468 KIAFAFDSKIK
+468 KIAFAFDTKIK
-479 EAKKELDVA
+479 EAKKELNVA

-494 DNLVIAFFGETNAGK
+494 DKLVIAFFGETNAGK

-565 NEAEFK
+565 NESEFK
-571 DVIKSALHKAHCVFY
+571 DVIKTALHKAHCVFY

-632 TLITSGVLKAESLIK
+632 TLITPGVLKSESLIQ
-647 AEFKTILGDGY
+647 AEFKTILGDVY

-670 SAKASFSSKRED
+670 SAKASFSPKRED

-690 LKYFDGSADK
+690 LKYFGGSADK

-710 TTLVEQKSSNFKSE
+710 TTLVEQKALNFKSE

-733 MSLAGNIATDIEQ
+733 VSLAGNIAADIEQ

-758 ESNLRTINREV
+758 DSNLRTINREV

-791 AYGELKSK
+791 SYGELKSR
-799 IFNLIDNEP
+799 IFNLINDEP
-808 SNIHQL
+808 ENINQL
-814 AEQHQREVIWNLE
+814 AELHQQEVIENLG
-827 NRIKSIVNE
+827 NRIKSIVND
-836 ELNKVRNTANR
+836 ELKKVRNTANK

-883 DFADVLSWTAKTA
+883 DLADFLSWTAKTA

-902 ALVGA
+902 AFVGA
-907 PFGGP
+907 PIGGP

-945 SDAIGKAIQR
+945 SDAIGKATQR
-955 AKSNVNTMLTPV
+955 AKNNVKSMLAPV
-967 IRDMDFQKR
+967 IRDMDIQKR
-976 QLSNSVKK
+976 QLTNSVKT
-984 ELANIEELQDTL
+984 ELTNIEELQETL
-996 ETFDVEIS
+996 DTFDVEMS

-1010 KYKKYGRI
+1010 KHKHYGRI

>member
-8 LDQSSKR
+8 LAQSSKR

-26 TRAYFENADEGY
+26 TRAYFQNADEGY

-48 DRFDEDEK
+48 DRFDEDEN
-56 FILSVFNPDEISNQT
+56 FILSVFNSDDISNQT

-76 VCCEPYQETDSQL
+76 VCAQPYQETESQL
-89 VRGLLI
+89 VSGLLI
-95 TDERV
+95 TDERIYV
-100 LVRLYVTDDQEHDF
+100 CMFVTDDQEHDF
-114 EYYYYCEW
+114 EYHGYCEW
-122 NQLASVKKE
+122 DKLASAKIE

-137 DFIVL
+137 DFIFL
-142 IDNENEEVG
+142 FNNKKEEVCFI
-151 YLHAQLLGGR
+151 YAQLLGGR
-161 YGNLKISSLWI
+161 YGNMKISSLWI
-172 DFLNDA
+172 DLLNDA

-191 ENNNIY
+191 EDNHIY

-230 LLNEITLRRDE
+230 LLTEITLRRGE
-241 HLLWVSRHMAN
+241 HLLWVSHHKAN
-252 WQAKDDDEKTPSGC
+252 WKAKDEEGKTPSGC

-287 EWSEVAAIKHMMNSF
+287 EWSEVATIKHMMNSF
-302 YIQKSL
+302 YIQKSSGT
-308 AATSYDLKICD
+308 TSYDLKISD
-319 YALFDKKVENSSP
+319 YALLDRKVENSSP
-332 VVAFLT
+332 IVTFL
-338 SIAGNTS
+338 SGIAGNTS
-345 NGNYATNKEI
+345 NGNYATKKEI

-362 TNEKHATK
+362 TNEKQVAK
-370 EQLNSGFEE
+370 EHLISGFEE

-571 DVIKSALHKAHCVFY
+571 DVIKTALHKAHCVFY

-632 TLITSGVLKAESLIK
+632 TLITPGVLKTESLIQT
-647 AEFKTILGDGY
+647 EFKTILGDVY

-690 LKYFDGSADK
+690 LKYFGGSANK

-710 TTLVEQKSSNFKSE
+710 TTLVEQKSSNFMSE

-733 MSLAGNIATDIEQ
+733 ISLAGNIATDIEL

-782 NKTRNAITS
+782 NKTRNTITS
-791 AYGELKSK
+791 AYSELKSE
-799 IFNLIDNEP
+799 IFDLIDNEP
-808 SNIHQL
+808 SNINQL
-814 AEQHQREVIWNLE
+814 AEQFQEDVIENLE
-827 NRIKSIVNE
+827 NRIKSIVND
-836 ELNKVRNTANR
+836 ELKKVRDTANR

-883 DFADVLSWTAKTA
+883 DLADVLSWTAKTA

-902 ALVGA
+902 ALVGSFI
-907 PFGGP
+907 PGIGTL
-912 IGAIVGA
+912 IGAG
-919 SVGAVVGGIVHACSG
+919 VGAVVGGIAHACSG

-945 SDAIGKAIQR
+945 SDAIGKATQR
-955 AKSNVNTMLTPV
+955 AKNNVKSMLAPV
-967 IRDMDFQKR
+967 IRDMDIQKR
-976 QLSNSVKK
+976 QLTNSVKT
-984 ELANIEELQDTL
+984 ELTNIEELQETL
-996 ETFDVEIS
+996 DTFDVEVS
-1004 EFVNGL
+1004 EFVNEL
-1010 KYKKYGRI
+1010 KHKRYGRI

>member
-8 LDQSSKR
+8 LALSSKR

-26 TRAYFENADEGY
+26 TLAYFENADEGY

-56 FILSVFNPDEISNQT
+56 LVLSVFNSDDISNQT

-76 VCCEPYQETDSQL
+76 VCSQPYQETESQL
-89 VRGLLI
+89 VSGLLI
-95 TDERV
+95 TDEHIYV
-100 LVRLYVTDDQEHDF
+100 CMFVTDDQEHDF
-114 EYYYYCEW
+114 EYRGYYDW
-122 NQLASVKKE
+122 DKLTSAKIE

-137 DFIVL
+137 DFIFL
-142 IDNENEEVG
+142 FNNKKEEVCFI
-151 YLHAQLLGGR
+151 YAQLLGGR
-161 YGNLKISSLWI
+161 YGNMKISSLWI

-178 IREANN
+178 IREAN
-184 PIKQEPV
+184 KQMGQSMED
-191 ENNNIY
+191 NHIY

-230 LLNEITLRRDE
+230 LLNEITLRRGE
-241 HLLWVSRHMAN
+241 HLLWVSRHKAN
-252 WQAKDDDEKTPSGC
+252 WKAKDDDEKTPSGC

-287 EWSEVAAIKHMMNSF
+287 EWSEVATIKHMMNGF
-302 YIQKSL
+302 YIQKSSGT
-308 AATSYDLKICD
+308 TSYDLKISD
-319 YALFDKKVENSSP
+319 YALFDKKVESSNS
-332 VVAFLT
+332 VVTFLT
-338 SIAGNTS
+338 GIAGNTS
-345 NGNYATNKEI
+345 NENYATKKED

-362 TNEKHATK
+362 TNEKQIAK
-370 EQLNSGFEE
+370 EQLISGMVE
-379 QLKQLSDRDERVVQN
+379 QLKQFPNRDERVVQN
-394 DEEPKENKVVRDSSS
+394 NGGQKDNIVVRESS
-409 NVKHEAVY
+409 NKAKHESVDA
-417 VSSDRNKSIQGLSS
+417 SSDKNKPTQSLSS
-431 QDEIKKAYKTLQ
+431 KDEIKKAYKNLQ
-443 EILQSTQLEVSDL
+443 DILQDTQWEVSDL
-456 DGVNSQFNTIKE
+456 NGVNSQFNTVKD
-468 KIAFAFDSKIK
+468 KIAFAFDTKIK
-479 EAKKELDVA
+479 EAKRELNVA

-565 NEAEFK
+565 NESEFK
-571 DVIKSALHKAHCVFY
+571 DVIKTALHKAHCVFY

-632 TLITSGVLKAESLIK
+632 TLITPGVLKSESLIQ
-647 AEFKTILGDGY
+647 AEFKTILGDVY

-690 LKYFDGSADK
+690 LKYFGGSADK

-710 TTLVEQKSSNFKSE
+710 TTLVEQKALNFKSE

-733 MSLAGNIATDIEQ
+733 VSLAGNIAADIEQ

-758 ESNLRTINREV
+758 DSNLRTINREV

-791 AYGELKSK
+791 SYGELKSR
-799 IFNLIDNEP
+799 IFNLINEEP
-808 SNIHQL
+808 ENINQL
-814 AEQHQREVIWNLE
+814 TEQHQQEVIENLE
-827 NRIKSIVNE
+827 NRIKSIVND
-836 ELNKVRNTANR
+836 ELKKVQNTANR

-857 KPIQFNQ
+857 RPIQFNRTVEVGA
-864 SIDLE
+864 D
-869 TEIDF
+869 IDF
-874 SGALGELDI
+874 SGALEELDI
-883 DFADVLSWTAKTA
+883 DFNDVLSWTAKTA
-896 GTAATG
+896 TTAAAAAALGSVIPGVGTLIG
-902 ALVGA
+902 AGVGA
-907 PFGGP
+907 F
-912 IGAIVGA
+912 
-919 SVGAVVGGIVHACSG
+919 VGGIAHACSG

-945 SDAIGKAIQR
+945 SDAIGKATQR
-955 AKSNVNTMLTPV
+955 AKNNVKSMLAPV
-967 IRDMDFQKR
+967 IRDMDIQKR
-976 QLSNSVKK
+976 QLTNSVKT
-984 ELANIEELQDTL
+984 ELTNIEELQETL
-996 ETFDVEIS
+996 DTFDVEIS
-1004 EFVNGL
+1004 EFVNEL
-1010 KYKKYGRI
+1010 KHKRYGRI

>member
-1 MIKHINK
+1 MVRFVNK
-8 LDQSSKR
+8 ISESSCR
-15 YYSFIENIVKE
+15 FYDFIESVVKN
-26 TRAYFENADEGY
+26 TRAYFDNTDEGY
-38 TIFCANYLNE
+38 SIYCANYLNE
-48 DRFDEDEK
+48 NRFDEEEK
-56 FILSVFNPDEISNQT
+56 LILSVFNSDEISNQT

-76 VCCEPYQETDSQL
+76 ICLQPYQETDLHLIS
-89 VRGLLI
+89 GLLI
-95 TDERV
+95 TDERIF
-100 LVRLYVTDDQEHDF
+100 VRLYVTDDQEHDF

-122 NQLASVKKE
+122 SQLASAE
-131 KDEDGD
+131 RSTDDDGD
-137 DFIVL
+137 EIVVL
-142 IDNENEEVG
+142 NDNEDDEAC

-161 YGNLKISSLWI
+161 FDDMTISSLWI
-172 DFLNDA
+172 HFLNDA

-230 LLNEITLRRDE
+230 LLNEITLRRGE
-241 HLLWVSRHMAN
+241 HLLWVSRHKAN
-252 WQAKDDDEKTPSGC
+252 WQAEENDAKTPSSC

-281 KKSFSV
+281 RKSFSV
-287 EWSEVAAIKHMMNSF
+287 EWGEVAAIKHIVNNF
-302 YIQKSL
+302 YIQKSSGT
-308 AATSYDLKICD
+308 TSYDLKISD
-319 YALFDKKVENSSP
+319 YSLFDKKVENSSS

-338 SIAGNTS
+338 GLAGNAS
-345 NGNYATNKEI
+345 PN
-355 SSNVELS
+355 
-362 TNEKHATK
+362 
-370 EQLNSGFEE
+370 
-379 QLKQLSDRDERVVQN
+379 RDERVVQN
-394 DEEPKENKVVRDSSS
+394 NEEPKEEKVVRDSSTKAKPES
-409 NVKHEAVY
+409 LDD
-417 VSSDRNKSIQGLSS
+417 SSDKNKPSQSLSS
-431 QDEIKKAYKTLQ
+431 KDEIKKAYKTLHD
-443 EILQSTQLEVSDL
+443 ILQSTQLDVFDL
-456 DGVNSQFNTIKE
+456 NGVNSQFNTVKE

-565 NEAEFK
+565 NESEFK
-571 DVIKSALHKAHCVFY
+571 DVIKTALHKAHCIFY

-632 TLITSGVLKAESLIK
+632 TLITSGILKAESLIR
-647 AEFKTILGDGY
+647 AEFKTILGDVY

-690 LKYFDGSADK
+690 LKYFGGSADK
-700 VLEFS
+700 VLKFS
-705 QFKTL
+705 QFNTL

-733 MSLAGNIATDIEQ
+733 ISLAGNIATDIEH

-814 AEQHQREVIWNLE
+814 AEQHQQEVIWNLE

-857 KPIQFNQ
+857 KPIQFNRTV
-864 SIDLE
+864 E
-869 TEIDF
+869 VGAEIDF
-874 SGALGELDI
+874 SGALEELDI
-883 DFADVLSWTAKTA
+883 DFEDVLSWTKNTA
-896 GTAATG
+896 GAATIG
-902 ALVGA
+902 TIVGA

-919 SVGAVVGGIVHACSG
+919 GVGAVVGGIVHACSG

-945 SDAIGKAIQR
+945 SDAISKATQQ
-955 AKSNVNTMLTPV
+955 AKSNVNSILAPV
-967 IRDMDFQKR
+967 VRDVETQKR
-976 QLSNSVKK
+976 QLSNSVRI
-984 ELANIEELQDTL
+984 ELANIEELQETL
-996 ETFDVEIS
+996 DTFDVEMS
-1004 EFVNGL
+1004 KFVGEL
-1010 KYKKYGRI
+1010 KHKRYGRI

>member
-1 MIKHINK
+1 M
-8 LDQSSKR
+8 
-15 YYSFIENIVKE
+15 
-26 TRAYFENADEGY
+26 
-38 TIFCANYLNE
+38 E
-48 DRFDEDEK
+48 D
-56 FILSVFNPDEISNQT
+56 N
-71 LIYGA
+71 
-76 VCCEPYQETDSQL
+76 
-89 VRGLLI
+89 
-95 TDERV
+95 
-100 LVRLYVTDDQEHDF
+100 H
-114 EYYYYCEW
+114 
-122 NQLASVKKE
+122 
-131 KDEDGD
+131 
-137 DFIVL
+137 
-142 IDNENEEVG
+142 
-151 YLHAQLLGGR
+151 
-161 YGNLKISSLWI
+161 
-172 DFLNDA
+172 
-178 IREANN
+178 
-184 PIKQEPV
+184 
-191 ENNNIY
+191 IY
-197 TEFMSN
+197 TGFISN

-230 LLNEITLRRDE
+230 LLNEITLRRGE
-241 HLLWVSRHMAN
+241 HLLWVSRHKAN
-252 WQAKDDDEKTPSGC
+252 WKAKDEDEKTPSGC

-287 EWSEVAAIKHMMNSF
+287 EWSEVATIKHMMNSF
-302 YIQKSL
+302 YIQKSSGT
-308 AATSYDLKICD
+308 TSYDLKISD
-319 YALFDKKVENSSP
+319 YSLFDKKVENSSP
-332 VVAFLT
+332 VVTLLKGVF
-338 SIAGNTS
+338 
-345 NGNYATNKEI
+345 TNKEQE
-355 SSNVELS
+355 S
-362 TNEKHATK
+362 KMTK
-370 EQLNSGFEE
+370 EQLFSEFEE
-379 QLKQLSDRDERVVQN
+379 QLKQLPYKDGRTVLKN
-394 DEEPKENKVVRDSSS
+394 EEPKDKKVVIGSLS
-409 NVKHEAVY
+409 NAKHESVD
-417 VSSDRNKSIQGLSS
+417 VLSDKNKSSQSLSS
-431 QDEIKKAYKTLQ
+431 KDEIKKAYKNLQ
-443 EILQSTQLEVSDL
+443 EILQSTQRDVFDL
-456 DGVNSQFNTIKE
+456 NGVNSQFNTVKG

-565 NEAEFK
+565 NESEFK
-571 DVIKSALHKAHCVFY
+571 DVIKTALHKAHCIFY

-599 EKIKKYLGDWVKVY
+599 EKIKRYLGDWVKVY

-632 TLITSGVLKAESLIK
+632 TLITSGILKAESLIR
-647 AEFKTILGDGY
+647 AEFKTILGDVY

-690 LKYFDGSADK
+690 LKYFGGSADK

-710 TTLVEQKSSNFKSE
+710 ITLVEQKSSNFKSE

-733 MSLAGNIATDIEQ
+733 ISLAGNIATDIEQ

-751 KSYLANL
+751 KNYLANL
-758 ESNLRTINREV
+758 ELNLRTINREV

-791 AYGELKSK
+791 AYGELKSE
-799 IFNLIDNEP
+799 IFDLIDNEP
-808 SNIHQL
+808 SNINQL
-814 AEQHQREVIWNLE
+814 AEQYQEDVIENLE
-827 NRIKSIVNE
+827 NRIKSIVND
-836 ELNKVRNTANR
+836 ELKKVRDTANR

-883 DFADVLSWTAKTA
+883 DLADVLSWTAKTA

-902 ALVGA
+902 ALVGSFI
-907 PFGGP
+907 PGIGTL
-912 IGAIVGA
+912 IGAGVGA
-919 SVGAVVGGIVHACSG
+919 FVGGIAHACSG

-945 SDAIGKAIQR
+945 SDAIGKATQR
-955 AKSNVNTMLTPV
+955 AKNNVKSMLAPV
-967 IRDMDFQKR
+967 IRDMDIQKR
-976 QLSNSVKK
+976 QLTNSVKT
-984 ELANIEELQDTL
+984 ELTNIEELQETL
-996 ETFDVEIS
+996 DTFDVEIS
-1004 EFVNGL
+1004 EFVNEL
-1010 KYKKYGRI
+1010 KHKRYGRI

>member
-1 MIKHINK
+1 MGEHINK
-8 LDQSSKR
+8 LALSSKH
-15 YYSFIENIVKE
+15 YYSFIASIVKE

-38 TIFCANYLNE
+38 TICCANYLDE

-56 FILSVFNPDEISNQT
+56 LVLSVFNSDDISNQT
-71 LIYGA
+71 FIYGA
-76 VCCEPYQETDSQL
+76 VCLQPYQETELQL
-89 VRGLLI
+89 VSGLLI

-151 YLHAQLLGGR
+151 YLHAQLLGCR
-161 YGNLKISSLWI
+161 YDNMKISSLWV
-172 DFLNDA
+172 DFFYDA

-184 PIKQEPV
+184 PIKQDPV
-191 ENNNIY
+191 EDNHIY

-230 LLNEITLRRDE
+230 LLNEITLRKGE
-241 HLLWVSRHMAN
+241 HLLWVSRHKAN
-252 WQAKDDDEKTPSGC
+252 WKAKDEDEKTPSGC

-287 EWSEVAAIKHMMNSF
+287 EWSEVATIKHMMNSF
-302 YIQKSL
+302 YIQKSSGT
-308 AATSYDLKICD
+308 TSNDLKISD
-319 YALFDKKVENSSP
+319 YSLFDKKVENSSP
-332 VVAFLT
+332 VVTLLKGVF
-338 SIAGNTS
+338 
-345 NGNYATNKEI
+345 TNKEQD
-355 SSNVELS
+355 S
-362 TNEKHATK
+362 KMTK
-370 EQLNSGFEE
+370 EQLFSEFEE
-379 QLKQLSDRDERVVQN
+379 QLKQLPYKDGRTVLKN
-394 DEEPKENKVVRDSSS
+394 EEPKDKKVVIGSLS
-409 NVKHEAVY
+409 NAKHESGDVL
-417 VSSDRNKSIQGLSS
+417 SDKNKSSQSLSS
-431 QDEIKKAYKTLQ
+431 KDEIKKAYKTLHD
-443 EILQSTQLEVSDL
+443 ILQSTQLDVFDL
-456 DGVNSQFNTIKE
+456 NGVNSQFNTVKE

-565 NEAEFK
+565 NESEFK
-571 DVIKSALHKAHCVFY
+571 DVIKTALHKAHCIFY

-632 TLITSGVLKAESLIK
+632 TLITSGILKAESLIR
-647 AEFKTILGDGY
+647 AEFKTILGDVY

-690 LKYFDGSADK
+690 LKYFGGSADK

-710 TTLVEQKSSNFKSE
+710 ITLVEQKSSNFKSE

-733 MSLAGNIATDIEQ
+733 ISLAGNIATDIEQ

-751 KSYLANL
+751 KNYLANL

-791 AYGELKSK
+791 AYGELKSE
-799 IFNLIDNEP
+799 IFDLIDNEP
-808 SNIHQL
+808 SNINQL
-814 AEQHQREVIWNLE
+814 AEQYQEDVIENLE
-827 NRIKSIVNE
+827 NRIKSIVND
-836 ELNKVRNTANR
+836 ELKKVRDTANR

-883 DFADVLSWTAKTA
+883 DLADVLSWTAKTA

-902 ALVGA
+902 ALVGFFI
-907 PFGGP
+907 PGIGTL
-912 IGAIVGA
+912 IGAGVGA
-919 SVGAVVGGIVHACSG
+919 FVGGIAHACSG

-945 SDAIGKAIQR
+945 SDAIGKATQR
-955 AKSNVNTMLTPV
+955 AKNNVKSMLAPV
-967 IRDMDFQKR
+967 IRDMDIQKR
-976 QLSNSVKK
+976 QLTNSVKT
-984 ELANIEELQDTL
+984 ELTNIEELQETL
-996 ETFDVEIS
+996 DTFDVEMS

-1010 KYKKYGRI
+1010 KHKHYGRI

>member
-1 MIKHINK
+1 MKYINK
-8 LDQSSKR
+8 LQKSSSR
-15 YYSFIENIVKE
+15 YYNFLEKTVKE
-26 TRAYFENADEGY
+26 MRDYAISSDCGY
-38 TIFCANYLNE
+38 DILCANYLNE
-48 DRFDEDEK
+48 DRFENEEGQ
-56 FILSVFNPDEISNQT
+56 ILSAFNSDDISNQT

-76 VCCEPYQETDSQL
+76 VIVQQYEDTDSNL
-89 VRGLLI
+89 INALLI
-95 TDERV
+95 TDERI
-100 LVRLYVTDDQEHDF
+100 LVHLYVTDDQEHDF

-122 NQLASVKKE
+122 NQLASAKKE
-131 KDEDGD
+131 KDEDD
-137 DFIVL
+137 DDVIVL
-142 IDNENEEVG
+142 IDDENEEVG
-151 YLHAQLLGGR
+151 FLYAQLLGGC
-161 YGNLKISSLWI
+161 YDNMAISNQWI
-172 DFLNDA
+172 DFFNDA
-178 IREANN
+178 IREASK
-184 PIKQEPV
+184 PMGQSMED
-191 ENNNIY
+191 NNIFKA
-197 TEFMSN
+197 FMSN
-203 KQLFKPFVSWPD
+203 KLLFKPFVSWPD

-230 LLNEITLRRDE
+230 LLNEIKLRRGE
-241 HLLWVSRHMAN
+241 QLLWVSRHKAN
-252 WQAKDDDEKTPSGC
+252 WKAKDDDEKTPSGC
-266 IITDQRICYFNLNDK
+266 IITDQRICYFNFNDK
-281 KKSFSV
+281 KKSFTV
-287 EWSEVAAIKHMMNSF
+287 EWSEVATIMHMKNSF

-308 AATSYDLKICD
+308 GTTSYDMKISD
-319 YALFDKKVENSSP
+319 YALFDKKVENSNP
-332 VVAFLT
+332 VVIFLT
-338 SIAGNTS
+338 NLL
-345 NGNYATNKEI
+345 TNKEQK
-355 SSNVELS
+355 
-362 TNEKHATK
+362 TKKTK
-370 EQLNSGFEE
+370 EQLTSEFEDQLE
-379 QLKQLSDRDERVVQN
+379 QISNRKRRKDKRVVQKN
-394 DEEPKENKVVRDSSS
+394 DEPQKVVKSSS
-409 NVKHEAVY
+409 SKVKCESVDA
-417 VSSDRNKSIQGLSS
+417 SSDNNLPTQGLSS
-431 QDEIKKAYKTLQ
+431 KEEIKKAYKNLQ
-443 EILQSTQLEVSDL
+443 DILQDTQWEVSDL
-456 DGVNSQFNTIKE
+456 NGVNSQFNTVKD
-468 KIAFAFDSKIK
+468 KIAFAFDTKIK
-479 EAKKELDVA
+479 EAKKELNVA

-565 NEAEFK
+565 NESEFK
-571 DVIKSALHKAHCVFY
+571 DVIKTALHKAHCVFY

-632 TLITSGVLKAESLIK
+632 TLITPGVLKSESLIH
-647 AEFKTILGDGY
+647 AEFKTILGDVY

-670 SAKASFSSKRED
+670 SAKASFSPKRED

-690 LKYFDGSADK
+690 LKYFGGSADK

-710 TTLVEQKSSNFKSE
+710 TTLVEQKALNFKSE

-733 MSLAGNIATDIEQ
+733 VSLAGNIAADIEQ

-758 ESNLRTINREV
+758 DSSLRTINREV

-791 AYGELKSK
+791 SYGELKSR
-799 IFNLIDNEP
+799 IFNLINDEP
-808 SNIHQL
+808 ENINQL
-814 AEQHQREVIWNLE
+814 AEQHQQEVIWNLE

-883 DFADVLSWTAKTA
+883 DLADFLSWTAKTA
-896 GTAATG
+896 GTAVTG
-902 ALVGA
+902 VFVGA
-907 PFGGP
+907 PIGGP

-945 SDAIGKAIQR
+945 SDAIGKATQR
-955 AKSNVNTMLTPV
+955 AKNNVKSMLAPV
-967 IRDMDFQKR
+967 IRDMDIQKR
-976 QLSNSVKK
+976 QLTNSVKT
-984 ELANIEELQDTL
+984 ELTNIEELQETL
-996 ETFDVEIS
+996 DTFDVEMS

-1010 KYKKYGRI
+1010 KHKHYGRI

>member
-1 MIKHINK
+1 MGEHINK
-8 LDQSSKR
+8 LALSSKH
-15 YYSFIENIVKE
+15 YYSFIASIVKE

-38 TIFCANYLNE
+38 TICCANYLNE

-56 FILSVFNPDEISNQT
+56 LVLSVFNSDDISNQT
-71 LIYGA
+71 FIYGA
-76 VCCEPYQETDSQL
+76 VCLQPYQETELQL
-89 VRGLLI
+89 VSGLLI

-151 YLHAQLLGGR
+151 YLHAQLLGCR
-161 YGNLKISSLWI
+161 YDNMKISSLWV
-172 DFLNDA
+172 DFFNDA

-184 PIKQEPV
+184 PIKQDPAED
-191 ENNNIY
+191 NHIY

-220 LNNVDAISNK
+220 LNNLDAISNK
-230 LLNEITLRRDE
+230 LLNEITLRRGE
-241 HLLWVSRHMAN
+241 HLLWVSRHKAN
-252 WQAKDDDEKTPSGC
+252 WKAKDDDEKTPSGC

-287 EWSEVAAIKHMMNSF
+287 EWSEVATIKHMMNSF
-302 YIQKSL
+302 YIQKSSVT
-308 AATSYDLKICD
+308 TSNELKISD
-319 YALFDKKVENSSP
+319 YSLFDKKVENSSP
-332 VVAFLT
+332 VVTLLKGVF
-338 SIAGNTS
+338 
-345 NGNYATNKEI
+345 TNKEQE
-355 SSNVELS
+355 S
-362 TNEKHATK
+362 KMTK
-370 EQLNSGFEE
+370 EQLFSEFEE
-379 QLKQLSDRDERVVQN
+379 QLKQLPYKDGRTVLKN
-394 DEEPKENKVVRDSSS
+394 EEPKDKKVVIGSLS
-409 NVKHEAVY
+409 NAKHESVD
-417 VSSDRNKSIQGLSS
+417 VLSDKNKSSQSLSS
-431 QDEIKKAYKTLQ
+431 KDEIKKAYKNLQ
-443 EILQSTQLEVSDL
+443 EILQSTQRDVFDL
-456 DGVNSQFNTIKE
+456 NGVNSQFNTVKG

-565 NEAEFK
+565 NESEFK
-571 DVIKSALHKAHCVFY
+571 DVIKTALHKAHCIFY

-632 TLITSGVLKAESLIK
+632 TLITSGILKAESLIR
-647 AEFKTILGDGY
+647 AEFKTILGDVY

-690 LKYFDGSADK
+690 LKYFGGSADK

-710 TTLVEQKSSNFKSE
+710 ITLVEQKSSNFKSE

-733 MSLAGNIATDIEQ
+733 ISLAGNIATDIEQ

-751 KSYLANL
+751 KNYLANL
-758 ESNLRTINREV
+758 ELNLRTINREV

-791 AYGELKSK
+791 AYGELKSE
-799 IFNLIDNEP
+799 IFDLIDNEP
-808 SNIHQL
+808 SNINQL
-814 AEQHQREVIWNLE
+814 AEQYQEDVIENLE
-827 NRIKSIVNE
+827 NRIKSIVND
-836 ELNKVRNTANR
+836 ELKKVRDTANR

-883 DFADVLSWTAKTA
+883 DLADVLSWTAKTA

-902 ALVGA
+902 ALVGSFI
-907 PFGGP
+907 PGIGTL
-912 IGAIVGA
+912 IGAGVGA
-919 SVGAVVGGIVHACSG
+919 FVGGIAHACSG

-945 SDAIGKAIQR
+945 SDAIGKATQR
-955 AKSNVNTMLTPV
+955 AKNNVKSMLAPV
-967 IRDMDFQKR
+967 IRDMDIQKR
-976 QLSNSVKK
+976 QLTNSVKT
-984 ELANIEELQDTL
+984 ELTNIEELQETL
-996 ETFDVEIS
+996 DTFDVEIS
-1004 EFVNGL
+1004 EFVNEL
-1010 KYKKYGRI
+1010 KHKRYGRI

>member
-1 MIKHINK
+1 M
-8 LDQSSKR
+8 
-15 YYSFIENIVKE
+15 
-26 TRAYFENADEGY
+26 
-38 TIFCANYLNE
+38 E
-48 DRFDEDEK
+48 D
-56 FILSVFNPDEISNQT
+56 N
-71 LIYGA
+71 
-76 VCCEPYQETDSQL
+76 
-89 VRGLLI
+89 
-95 TDERV
+95 
-100 LVRLYVTDDQEHDF
+100 H
-114 EYYYYCEW
+114 
-122 NQLASVKKE
+122 
-131 KDEDGD
+131 
-137 DFIVL
+137 
-142 IDNENEEVG
+142 
-151 YLHAQLLGGR
+151 
-161 YGNLKISSLWI
+161 
-172 DFLNDA
+172 
-178 IREANN
+178 
-184 PIKQEPV
+184 
-191 ENNNIY
+191 IY

-203 KQLFKPFVSWPD
+203 KQLFKPFVSWPN

-241 HLLWVSRHMAN
+241 HLLWVSRHKAN
-252 WQAKDDDEKTPSGC
+252 WKAKDEDEKTPSGC

-287 EWSEVAAIKHMMNSF
+287 EWGEVAAIKHIMNSF
-302 YIQKSL
+302 YIQKAL
-308 AATSYDLKICD
+308 GATSYDLKISD
-319 YALFDKKVENSSP
+319 YSLFDKKVENSSS
-332 VVAFLT
+332 VVAFLKG
-338 SIAGNTS
+338 IF
-345 NGNYATNKEI
+345 TNKRQDTKK
-355 SSNVELS
+355 N
-362 TNEKHATK
+362 K
-370 EQLNSGFEE
+370 EQLFSEYEE
-379 QLKQLSDRDERVVQN
+379 QLKQLSCKDERVFIN
-394 DEEPKENKVVRDSSS
+394 NKETKEQKVGRGASS
-409 NVKHEAVY
+409 NVKHESVDA
-417 VSSDRNKSIQGLSS
+417 SSDKNNSTQSLSS
-431 QDEIKKAYKTLQ
+431 QNEIKKAYKTLQ
-443 EILQSTQLEVSDL
+443 DILQSTRLDVFDL
-456 DGVNSQFNTIKE
+456 NGVNSQFNTIKE

-565 NEAEFK
+565 DEAEFK
-571 DVIKSALHKAHCVFY
+571 DVIKTALHKAHCVFY

-632 TLITSGVLKAESLIK
+632 TLITPGVLKAESLIQ
-647 AEFKTILGDGY
+647 AEFKTILGDVY

-733 MSLAGNIATDIEQ
+733 ISLAGNIATDIEQ

-769 CNNSMDSALRNIT
+769 CNNSMDLAIRNIS
-782 NKTRNAITS
+782 NKTKNAISS
-791 AYGELKSK
+791 AYGELKSR
-799 IFNLIDNEP
+799 IFNLIEEEP
-808 SNIHQL
+808 RDINQIAEEHQ
-814 AEQHQREVIWNLE
+814 QEVIWNLE

-857 KPIQFNQ
+857 KPIQFNRTV
-864 SIDLE
+864 E
-869 TEIDF
+869 VGAEIDF
-874 SGALGELDI
+874 SGALEELDI
-883 DFADVLSWTAKTA
+883 DFEDILSWTTKTA
-896 GTAATG
+896 GSAATG
-902 ALVGA
+902 AFVGSLI
-907 PFGGP
+907 GP
-912 IGAIVGA
+912 VGSLIGAVA
-919 SVGAVVGGIVHACSG
+919 GGIAGGIAHACSG

-945 SDAIGKAIQR
+945 SDAIGKAIQQ
-955 AKSNVNTMLTPV
+955 AKSNINTMLTPV
-967 IRDMDFQKR
+967 IRDMNFQKH

>member
-1 MIKHINK
+1 MRKHINK
-8 LDQSSKR
+8 LALSSKR

-38 TIFCANYLNE
+38 TIFCANYLNA

-56 FILSVFNPDEISNQT
+56 LVLSVFNSDDISNQIF
-71 LIYGA
+71 IYGA
-76 VCCEPYQETDSQL
+76 VCLQPYQETESQL
-89 VRGLLI
+89 VSGLLI

-151 YLHAQLLGGR
+151 YLYAQLLGCR
-161 YGNLKISSLWI
+161 YDNMKISSLWV
-172 DFLNDA
+172 DFLKDA
-178 IREANN
+178 IHEANKQ
-184 PIKQEPV
+184 IK
-191 ENNNIY
+191 
-197 TEFMSN
+197 
-203 KQLFKPFVSWPD
+203 
-215 CVHLG
+215 
-220 LNNVDAISNK
+220 
-230 LLNEITLRRDE
+230 
-241 HLLWVSRHMAN
+241 
-252 WQAKDDDEKTPSGC
+252 
-266 IITDQRICYFNLNDK
+266 
-281 KKSFSV
+281 
-287 EWSEVAAIKHMMNSF
+287 
-302 YIQKSL
+302 
-308 AATSYDLKICD
+308 
-319 YALFDKKVENSSP
+319 
-332 VVAFLT
+332 
-338 SIAGNTS
+338 
-345 NGNYATNKEI
+345 KET

-362 TNEKHATK
+362 TNEKQVAK
-370 EQLNSGFEE
+370 EQLISRIVEE
-379 QLKQLSDRDERVVQN
+379 LKQFPNRNERVVQN
-394 DEEPKENKVVRDSSS
+394 NEEPKENKVVRGSSS
-409 NVKHEAVY
+409 NVKHESVDAL
-417 VSSDRNKSIQGLSS
+417 SDKNKSTQSLSS
-431 QDEIKKAYKTLQ
+431 KDEIKKAYKTLHD
-443 EILQSTQLEVSDL
+443 ILQSTQVDVFDL
-456 DGVNSQFNTIKE
+456 NGVNSQFNTVKE

-537 DFTKTYEEYHLSI
+537 DFTKTYDEYHLSI

-571 DVIKSALHKAHCVFY
+571 DVIKTALHKAHCVFY

-632 TLITSGVLKAESLIK
+632 TLITPGVLKSESLIQ
-647 AEFKTILGDGY
+647 AEFKTILGDVY

-690 LKYFDGSADK
+690 LKYFGGSADK

-791 AYGELKSK
+791 AYGELKSE
-799 IFNLIDNEP
+799 IFDLIDNEP
-808 SNIHQL
+808 SNINQL
-814 AEQHQREVIWNLE
+814 AEQYQEDVIENLE
-827 NRIKSIVNE
+827 NRIKSIVND
-836 ELNKVRNTANR
+836 ELKKVRDTANR

-857 KPIQFNQ
+857 KPIQFNRTVEVGA
-864 SIDLE
+864 D
-869 TEIDF
+869 IDF
-874 SGALGELDI
+874 SGALEELDI
-883 DFADVLSWTAKTA
+883 DFSDVLEWTAKTA
-896 GTAATG
+896 GTAVTG
-902 ALVGA
+902 AVVGSFI
-907 PFGGP
+907 PVVGTL
-912 IGAIVGA
+912 IGAGI
-919 SVGAVVGGIVHACSG
+919 GAVVGGIAHACSG

-945 SDAIGKAIQR
+945 SDAIGKATQR
-955 AKSNVNTMLTPV
+955 AKSNVNSMLTPV
-967 IRDMDFQKR
+967 IRDMDIQKR
-976 QLSNSVKK
+976 QLTNSVKT
-984 ELANIEELQDTL
+984 ELTNIEELQETID
-996 ETFDVEIS
+996 TFDVEIS
-1004 EFVNGL
+1004 EFVDEL
-1010 KYKKYGRI
+1010 KHKRYGRI

>member
-8 LDQSSKR
+8 LAQSSKR

-56 FILSVFNPDEISNQT
+56 FILSVFNSDEISNQT
-71 LIYGA
+71 FIYGA
-76 VCCEPYQETDSQL
+76 VCAQPYQETESQL
-89 VRGLLI
+89 VSGLLI
-95 TDERV
+95 TDERIYV
-100 LVRLYVTDDQEHDF
+100 CMFVTDDQEHDF
-114 EYYYYCEW
+114 EYRGFYDW
-122 NQLASVKKE
+122 DKLTSAKIE

-137 DFIVL
+137 DFIF
-142 IDNENEEVG
+142 IFNNKKEEVG
-151 YLHAQLLGGR
+151 FIYAQLLGGC
-161 YGNLKISSLWI
+161 YDNMAISNQLI
-172 DFLNDA
+172 DFFNDA
-178 IREANN
+178 IREASKPMGQSMEDNY
-184 PIKQEPV
+184 
-191 ENNNIY
+191 IY

-203 KQLFKPFVSWPD
+203 KLLFKPFVSWPD

-220 LNNVDAISNK
+220 LKNVDAISNK
-230 LLNEITLRRDE
+230 LLNEIKLRRGE
-241 HLLWVSRHMAN
+241 QLLWVSRHKAN
-252 WQAKDDDEKTPSGC
+252 WKAKDDDEKTPSGC

-281 KKSFSV
+281 KKSFTV
-287 EWSEVAAIKHMMNSF
+287 EWSEVATIMHMMNSF

-308 AATSYDLKICD
+308 GTTSYDLKISD
-319 YALFDKKVENSSP
+319 YALFDKKVEKSNP
-332 VVAFLT
+332 VVVFLT
-338 SIAGNTS
+338 NLLTD
-345 NGNYATNKEI
+345 KEQK
-355 SSNVELS
+355 
-362 TNEKHATK
+362 TKKTK
-370 EQLNSGFEE
+370 EQLASEFEE
-379 QLKQLSDRDERVVQN
+379 QLEQISNRKRRKDKRVVQKN
-394 DEEPKENKVVRDSSS
+394 DEPQKVVKSSSS
-409 NVKHEAVY
+409 NVKCESVDA
-417 VSSDRNKSIQGLSS
+417 SSDNNLPTQGLSS
-431 QDEIKKAYKTLQ
+431 KEEIKKAYKNLQ
-443 EILQSTQLEVSDL
+443 DILQDTQWEVSDL
-456 DGVNSQFNTIKE
+456 NGVNSQFNTVKD
-468 KIAFAFDSKIK
+468 KIAFAFDTKIK
-479 EAKKELDVA
+479 EAKKELNVA

-565 NEAEFK
+565 NESEFK
-571 DVIKSALHKAHCVFY
+571 DVIKTALHKAHCVFY

-632 TLITSGVLKAESLIK
+632 TLITPGVLKSESLIQ
-647 AEFKTILGDGY
+647 AEFKTILGDVY

-690 LKYFDGSADK
+690 LKYFGGSADK

-710 TTLVEQKSSNFKSE
+710 TTLVEQKALNFKSE

-733 MSLAGNIATDIEQ
+733 VSFAGNIVADIEQ

-758 ESNLRTINREV
+758 DSNLRTINREV

-791 AYGELKSK
+791 SYGELKSR
-799 IFNLIDNEP
+799 IFNLINDEP
-808 SNIHQL
+808 ENINQL
-814 AEQHQREVIWNLE
+814 TEQHQQEVIENLE
-827 NRIKSIVNE
+827 NRIKSIVND
-836 ELNKVRNTANR
+836 ELKKVRNTANR

-857 KPIQFNQ
+857 RPIQFNRTV
-864 SIDLE
+864 DVGAD
-869 TEIDF
+869 IDF
-874 SGALGELDI
+874 SGALEELDV
-883 DFADVLSWTAKTA
+883 DFNDVLSWTASTA
-896 GTAATG
+896 GSAATG
-902 ALVGA
+902 AVVGSFIPAVGTLVGA
-907 PFGGP
+907 G
-912 IGAIVGA
+912 I
-919 SVGAVVGGIVHACSG
+919 GAVVGGIAHACSG

-945 SDAIGKAIQR
+945 SDAIAKATQQANNNIN
-955 AKSNVNTMLTPV
+955 SMLGPV
-967 IRDMDFQKR
+967 IKDINDQKR
-976 QLSNSVKK
+976 QLSNSIK
-984 ELANIEELQDTL
+984 EELSNIEELQDTL
-996 ETFDVEIS
+996 DSFDDEIA

-1010 KYKKYGRI
+1010 KHKRYGRI

>member
-1 MIKHINK
+1 MRKHINK
-8 LDQSSKR
+8 LALSSKR

-38 TIFCANYLNE
+38 TILCANYLNE

-56 FILSVFNPDEISNQT
+56 LVLSVFNSDDISNQIF
-71 LIYGA
+71 IYGA
-76 VCCEPYQETDSQL
+76 VCLQPYQETDSQL
-89 VRGLLI
+89 VTGLLI
-95 TDERV
+95 TDERIF
-100 LVRLYVTDDQEHDF
+100 VRLYVTDDQEHDF

-151 YLHAQLLGGR
+151 YLHAQLLGCR
-161 YGNLKISSLWI
+161 YDNMKISSLWV
-172 DFLNDA
+172 DFLKDA
-178 IREANN
+178 IHEANKQ
-184 PIKQEPV
+184 IK
-191 ENNNIY
+191 
-197 TEFMSN
+197 
-203 KQLFKPFVSWPD
+203 
-215 CVHLG
+215 
-220 LNNVDAISNK
+220 
-230 LLNEITLRRDE
+230 
-241 HLLWVSRHMAN
+241 
-252 WQAKDDDEKTPSGC
+252 
-266 IITDQRICYFNLNDK
+266 
-281 KKSFSV
+281 
-287 EWSEVAAIKHMMNSF
+287 
-302 YIQKSL
+302 
-308 AATSYDLKICD
+308 
-319 YALFDKKVENSSP
+319 
-332 VVAFLT
+332 
-338 SIAGNTS
+338 
-345 NGNYATNKEI
+345 KES

-362 TNEKHATK
+362 TKEKQVVK
-370 EQLNSGFEE
+370 EQLISGMVE
-379 QLKQLSDRDERVVQN
+379 QLKQFPNREERVVQN
-394 DEEPKENKVVRDSSS
+394 NEEPKEKKVVRESSTKA
-409 NVKHEAVY
+409 KHESLEA
-417 VSSDRNKSIQGLSS
+417 SLDKNKPSQSLSS
-431 QDEIKKAYKTLQ
+431 KDEIKKTYKTLHD
-443 EILQSTQLEVSDL
+443 ILQSTQLDVFDL
-456 DGVNSQFNTIKE
+456 NGVNLQFNTVKE
-468 KIAFAFDSKIK
+468 KIVFAFDSKIK

-530 IVGDGRH
+530 IVGDGSP

-565 NEAEFK
+565 NESEFK
-571 DVIKSALHKAHCVFY
+571 DVIKTALHKAHCVFY

-594 DRATA
+594 DRVTA

-613 SIYNVRGG
+613 SIYNVRGT

-632 TLITSGVLKAESLIK
+632 TLITPGVLKSESLIL
-647 AEFKTILGDGY
+647 AEFKTILGDVY

-670 SAKASFSSKRED
+670 SAKASFSPKRED

-710 TTLVEQKSSNFKSE
+710 TTLVAQKALNFKSE

-733 MSLAGNIATDIEQ
+733 VSLAGNIAADIEQ

-758 ESNLRTINREV
+758 DSNLRTINREV

-791 AYGELKSK
+791 SYGELKSR
-799 IFNLIDNEP
+799 IFNLINEEP
-808 SNIHQL
+808 ENINQL
-814 AEQHQREVIWNLE
+814 TEQNQQEVIENLE
-827 NRIKSIVNE
+827 NRIKSIVND
-836 ELNKVRNTANR
+836 ELKKVRDTANR

-883 DFADVLSWTAKTA
+883 DLADVLSWTAKTA

-902 ALVGA
+902 ALVGSFI
-907 PFGGP
+907 PGIGTL
-912 IGAIVGA
+912 IGAG
-919 SVGAVVGGIVHACSG
+919 VGAVVGGIAHACSG

-945 SDAIGKAIQR
+945 SDAIGKATQR
-955 AKSNVNTMLTPV
+955 AKNNVKSMLAPV
-967 IRDMDFQKR
+967 IRDMDIQKR
-976 QLSNSVKK
+976 QLTNSVKT
-984 ELANIEELQDTL
+984 ELTNIEELQETL
-996 ETFDVEIS
+996 DTFDVEVS
-1004 EFVNGL
+1004 EFVNEL
-1010 KYKKYGRI
+1010 KHKRYGRI

>member
-1 MIKHINK
+1 MEDNHI
-8 LDQSSKR
+8 
-15 YYSFIENIVKE
+15 YI
-26 TRAYFENADEGY
+26 
-38 TIFCANYLNE
+38 
-48 DRFDEDEK
+48 
-56 FILSVFNPDEISNQT
+56 
-71 LIYGA
+71 
-76 VCCEPYQETDSQL
+76 
-89 VRGLLI
+89 
-95 TDERV
+95 
-100 LVRLYVTDDQEHDF
+100 
-114 EYYYYCEW
+114 
-122 NQLASVKKE
+122 
-131 KDEDGD
+131 
-137 DFIVL
+137 
-142 IDNENEEVG
+142 
-151 YLHAQLLGGR
+151 
-161 YGNLKISSLWI
+161 
-172 DFLNDA
+172 
-178 IREANN
+178 
-184 PIKQEPV
+184 
-191 ENNNIY
+191 
-197 TEFMSN
+197 EFMSN

-230 LLNEITLRRDE
+230 LLNEITLRRGE
-241 HLLWVSRHMAN
+241 HLLWVSRHKAN
-252 WQAKDDDEKTPSGC
+252 WKAKDEDEKTPSGC

-287 EWSEVAAIKHMMNSF
+287 EWSEVATIKHMMNSF
-302 YIQKSL
+302 YIQKSSGT
-308 AATSYDLKICD
+308 TSNDLKISD
-319 YALFDKKVENSSP
+319 YSLFDKKVENSSP
-332 VVAFLT
+332 VVTLLKGVF
-338 SIAGNTS
+338 
-345 NGNYATNKEI
+345 TNKEQD
-355 SSNVELS
+355 S
-362 TNEKHATK
+362 KMTK
-370 EQLNSGFEE
+370 EQLFSEFEE
-379 QLKQLSDRDERVVQN
+379 QLKQLPYKDGRTVLKN
-394 DEEPKENKVVRDSSS
+394 EEPKDKKVVIGSLS
-409 NVKHEAVY
+409 NAKHESVD
-417 VSSDRNKSIQGLSS
+417 VLSDKNKSSQSLSS
-431 QDEIKKAYKTLQ
+431 KDEIKKAYKNLQ
-443 EILQSTQLEVSDL
+443 EILQSTQRDVFDL
-456 DGVNSQFNTIKE
+456 NGVNSQFNTVKG

-565 NEAEFK
+565 NESEFK
-571 DVIKSALHKAHCVFY
+571 DVIKTALHKAHCIFY

-632 TLITSGVLKAESLIK
+632 TLITSGILKAESLIR
-647 AEFKTILGDGY
+647 AEFKTILGDVY

-690 LKYFDGSADK
+690 LKYFGGSADK

-710 TTLVEQKSSNFKSE
+710 ITLVEQKSSNFKSE

-733 MSLAGNIATDIEQ
+733 ISLAGNIATDIEQ

-751 KSYLANL
+751 KNYLANL
-758 ESNLRTINREV
+758 ELNLRTINREV

-791 AYGELKSK
+791 AYGELKSE
-799 IFNLIDNEP
+799 IFDLIDNEP
-808 SNIHQL
+808 SNINQL
-814 AEQHQREVIWNLE
+814 AEQYQEDVIENLE
-827 NRIKSIVNE
+827 NRIKSIVND
-836 ELNKVRNTANR
+836 ELKKVRDTANR

-883 DFADVLSWTAKTA
+883 DLADVLSWTAKTA

-902 ALVGA
+902 ALVGSFI
-907 PFGGP
+907 PGIGTL
-912 IGAIVGA
+912 IGAGVGA
-919 SVGAVVGGIVHACSG
+919 FVGGIAHACSG

-945 SDAIGKAIQR
+945 SDAIGKATQR
-955 AKSNVNTMLTPV
+955 AKNNVKSMLAPV
-967 IRDMDFQKR
+967 IRDMDIQKR
-976 QLSNSVKK
+976 QLTNSVKT
-984 ELANIEELQDTL
+984 ELTNIEELQETL
-996 ETFDVEIS
+996 DTFDVEIS
-1004 EFVNGL
+1004 EFVNEL
-1010 KYKKYGRI
+1010 KHKRYGRI

>member
-1 MIKHINK
+1 MGEYINK
-8 LDQSSKR
+8 LAQSSKH

-38 TIFCANYLNE
+38 TILCANYLNE

-56 FILSVFNPDEISNQT
+56 LILSVFNSDDISNQT
-71 LIYGA
+71 LIYGT

-122 NQLASVKKE
+122 NQQASVKKE

-151 YLHAQLLGGR
+151 HLHAQLLGGR

-172 DFLNDA
+172 DFFNDA

-191 ENNNIY
+191 ENNHIY

-230 LLNEITLRRDE
+230 LLNEVTLRRGE
-241 HLLWVSRHMAN
+241 HLLWVSRHKAN
-252 WQAKDDDEKTPSGC
+252 WKANDEDEKTPSGC

-287 EWSEVAAIKHMMNSF
+287 EWSEIATIKHMMNSF
-302 YIQKSL
+302 YIQKSSGT
-308 AATSYDLKICD
+308 TSYDLKISD
-319 YALFDKKVENSSP
+319 YSLFDKKVENSSL
-332 VVAFLT
+332 VVTLLKGVF
-338 SIAGNTS
+338 
-345 NGNYATNKEI
+345 TNKEQD
-355 SSNVELS
+355 S
-362 TNEKHATK
+362 KMTK
-370 EQLNSGFEE
+370 EQLFSEFEE
-379 QLKQLSDRDERVVQN
+379 QLKQLPYKDGRTVLKN
-394 DEEPKENKVVRDSSS
+394 EEPKDKKVVIGSLS
-409 NVKHEAVY
+409 NAKHESVDAF
-417 VSSDRNKSIQGLSS
+417 SDKNKSSQSLSS
-431 QDEIKKAYKTLQ
+431 KDEIKKSYKTLHD
-443 EILQSTQLEVSDL
+443 ILQSTQLDVFDL
-456 DGVNSQFNTIKE
+456 NGVNSQFNTVKE

-537 DFTKTYEEYHLSI
+537 DFTKTYDEYHLSI

-571 DVIKSALHKAHCVFY
+571 DVIKTALHKAHCVFY

-632 TLITSGVLKAESLIK
+632 TLITPGVLKTESLIQT
-647 AEFKTILGDGY
+647 EFKTILGDVY

-690 LKYFDGSADK
+690 LKYFGGSANK

-710 TTLVEQKSSNFKSE
+710 TTLVEQKSSNFMSE

-733 MSLAGNIATDIEQ
+733 ISLAGNIATDIEL

-782 NKTRNAITS
+782 NKTRNTITS
-791 AYGELKSK
+791 AYGELKSE
-799 IFNLIDNEP
+799 IFDLIDNEP
-808 SNIHQL
+808 SNINQL
-814 AEQHQREVIWNLE
+814 AEQFQEDVIENLE
-827 NRIKSIVNE
+827 NRIKSIVND
-836 ELNKVRNTANR
+836 ELKKVRDTANR

-883 DFADVLSWTAKTA
+883 DLADVLSWTAKTA

-902 ALVGA
+902 ALVGSFI
-907 PFGGP
+907 PGIGTL
-912 IGAIVGA
+912 IGAG
-919 SVGAVVGGIVHACSG
+919 VGAVVGGIAHACSG

-945 SDAIGKAIQR
+945 SDAIGKATQR
-955 AKSNVNTMLTPV
+955 AKNNVKSMLAPV
-967 IRDMDFQKR
+967 IRDMDIQKR
-976 QLSNSVKK
+976 QLTNSVKT
-984 ELANIEELQDTL
+984 ELTNIEELQETL
-996 ETFDVEIS
+996 DTFDVEVS
-1004 EFVNGL
+1004 EFVNEL
-1010 KYKKYGRI
+1010 KHKRYGRI

>member
-1 MIKHINK
+1 MK
-8 LDQSSKR
+8 
-15 YYSFIENIVKE
+15 
-26 TRAYFENADEGY
+26 
-38 TIFCANYLNE
+38 
-48 DRFDEDEK
+48 
-56 FILSVFNPDEISNQT
+56 
-71 LIYGA
+71 
-76 VCCEPYQETDSQL
+76 
-89 VRGLLI
+89 
-95 TDERV
+95 
-100 LVRLYVTDDQEHDF
+100 
-114 EYYYYCEW
+114 
-122 NQLASVKKE
+122 
-131 KDEDGD
+131 
-137 DFIVL
+137 
-142 IDNENEEVG
+142 
-151 YLHAQLLGGR
+151 
-161 YGNLKISSLWI
+161 
-172 DFLNDA
+172 
-178 IREANN
+178 
-184 PIKQEPV
+184 
-191 ENNNIY
+191 NNNIY

-203 KQLFKPFVSWPD
+203 QLLFKPFVSWPD
-215 CVHLG
+215 RVHLG
-220 LNNVDAISNK
+220 LNKVDAISNK

-241 HLLWVSRHMAN
+241 HLLWVSRHRAN
-252 WQAKDDDEKTPSGC
+252 WKAENDDEKLPSGC
-266 IITDQRICYFNLNDK
+266 IITDQRICYFDLCDR

-287 EWSEVAAIKHMMNSF
+287 AWSEVAAIKHMKNSF

-308 AATSYDLKICD
+308 ATTSYDLKISD

-332 VVAFLT
+332 IVKFL
-338 SIAGNTS
+338 IGMPVDVS
-345 NGNYATNKEI
+345 NENYATKKEA

-362 TNEKHATK
+362 TM
-370 EQLNSGFEE
+370 EE
-379 QLKQLSDRDERVVQN
+379 QVAKEHLISGIVEELKQIPNREDRVVQN
-394 DEEPKENKVVRDSSS
+394 NGEPKEKNVVRKCSS
-409 NVKHEAVY
+409 NERHENSYASPY
-417 VSSDRNKSIQGLSS
+417 KNRSTQSLSS
-431 QDEIKKAYKTLQ
+431 KDEIKKAYKNLQ
-443 EILQSTQLEVSDL
+443 EILQSTQRDVFDL
-456 DGVNSQFNTIKE
+456 NGVNSQFNTVKE

-565 NEAEFK
+565 DEAEFK
-571 DVIKSALHKAHCVFY
+571 DVIKTALHKAHCVFY

-613 SIYNVRGG
+613 SIYNVRGSVG
-621 VSNYDEEEERE
+621 NYDEEEERE
-632 TLITSGVLKAESLIK
+632 TLITSGVLKAESLIQ
-647 AEFKTILGDGY
+647 AEFKTILGDVY

-690 LKYFDGSADK
+690 MKYFGGSADK

-733 MSLAGNIATDIEQ
+733 ISLAGTIAADIEQ

-751 KSYLANL
+751 KSYLVNL

-799 IFNLIDNEP
+799 IFNLIDN
-808 SNIHQL
+808 IHQL
-814 AEQHQREVIWNLE
+814 AEQHQQEVIWNLE

-883 DFADVLSWTAKTA
+883 DFADVLSWIAKTA
-896 GTAATG
+896 GTVAAG
-902 ALVGA
+902 AAVGSFI
-907 PFGGP
+907 PVVGTF
-912 IGAIVGA
+912 IGAG
-919 SVGAVVGGIVHACSG
+919 VGAVVGGIAHACSG

-945 SDAIGKAIQR
+945 SDAISKATQR
-955 AKSNVNTMLTPV
+955 ANSNVNSMLAPV
-967 IRDMDFQKR
+967 VRDVETQKR
-976 QLSNSVKK
+976 QLSNSVRI
-984 ELANIEELQDTL
+984 ELANIEGLQETL
-996 ETFDVEIS
+996 DAFDVEMS
-1004 EFVNGL
+1004 EFVGEL
-1010 KYKKYGRI
+1010 KHKRYGRI

>member
-1 MIKHINK
+1 MKYINK
-8 LDQSSKR
+8 LQKSSSR
-15 YYSFIENIVKE
+15 YYNFLEKTVKE
-26 TRAYFENADEGY
+26 MRDYAISSDFGY
-38 TIFCANYLNE
+38 DILCANYLNE
-48 DRFDEDEK
+48 DRFENEEGQ
-56 FILSVFNPDEISNQT
+56 ILSAFNSDDISNQT

-76 VCCEPYQETDSQL
+76 VIVQQYEDTDSNL
-89 VRGLLI
+89 INALLI
-95 TDERV
+95 TDERI
-100 LVRLYVTDDQEHDF
+100 LVHLYVTDDQEHDF

-122 NQLASVKKE
+122 NQLASAKKK
-131 KDEDGD
+131 KDEDD
-137 DFIVL
+137 DDVIVL
-142 IDNENEEVG
+142 IDDENEEAG
-151 YLHAQLLGGR
+151 FLYAQLLGGC
-161 YGNLKISSLWI
+161 YDNMAISNQWI
-172 DFLNDA
+172 DFFNDA
-178 IREANN
+178 IREASK
-184 PIKQEPV
+184 PMGQSMED
-191 ENNNIY
+191 NNIFKA
-197 TEFMSN
+197 FMSN
-203 KQLFKPFVSWPD
+203 KLLFKPFVSWPD

-230 LLNEITLRRDE
+230 LLYEITLRRGE
-241 HLLWVSRHMAN
+241 QLLWVSRHKAN
-252 WQAKDDDEKTPSGC
+252 WKAKDNDEKTPSGC
-266 IITDQRICYFNLNDK
+266 IITDQRICYFNLNDN
-281 KKSFSV
+281 KKSFTA
-287 EWSEVAAIKHMMNSF
+287 EWSEVATIMHMTNSF

-308 AATSYDLKICD
+308 GTTSYDLKISD
-319 YALFDKKVENSSP
+319 YALFDKKVENSNP
-332 VVAFLT
+332 VVIFLT
-338 SIAGNTS
+338 NLL
-345 NGNYATNKEI
+345 TNKEQK
-355 SSNVELS
+355 
-362 TNEKHATK
+362 TKKTK
-370 EQLNSGFEE
+370 EQLTSEFEDQLE
-379 QLKQLSDRDERVVQN
+379 QISNRKRRKDKRVVQKN
-394 DEEPKENKVVRDSSS
+394 DEPQKVVKSSS
-409 NVKHEAVY
+409 SKVKCESVD
-417 VSSDRNKSIQGLSS
+417 VSSDKNKPTQSLSS
-431 QDEIKKAYKTLQ
+431 KDEIKKAYKNLQ
-443 EILQSTQLEVSDL
+443 DILQDTQWEVSDL
-456 DGVNSQFNTIKE
+456 NGVNSQFNTVKD
-468 KIAFAFDSKIK
+468 KIAFAFDTKIK
-479 EAKKELDVA
+479 EAKKELNVA

-494 DNLVIAFFGETNAGK
+494 DKLVIAFFGETNAGK

-565 NEAEFK
+565 NESEFK
-571 DVIKSALHKAHCVFY
+571 DVIKTALHKAHCVFY

-632 TLITSGVLKAESLIK
+632 TLITPGVLKSESLIQ
-647 AEFKTILGDGY
+647 AEFKTILGDVY

-670 SAKASFSSKRED
+670 SAKASFSPKRED

-710 TTLVEQKSSNFKSE
+710 TTLVAQKALNFKSE

-733 MSLAGNIATDIEQ
+733 VSLAGNIAADIEQ

-758 ESNLRTINREV
+758 DSNLRTINREV

-791 AYGELKSK
+791 SYGELKSR
-799 IFNLIDNEP
+799 IFNLINEEP
-808 SNIHQL
+808 ENINQL
-814 AEQHQREVIWNLE
+814 TEQNQQEVIKNLE
-827 NRIKSIVNE
+827 NRIKSIVND
-836 ELNKVRNTANR
+836 ELKKVRDTANR

-883 DFADVLSWTAKTA
+883 DLADVLSWTAKTA

-902 ALVGA
+902 ALVGSFI
-907 PFGGP
+907 PGIGTL
-912 IGAIVGA
+912 IGAG
-919 SVGAVVGGIVHACSG
+919 VGAVVGGIAHACAG

-945 SDAIGKAIQR
+945 SDAIGKATQR
-955 AKSNVNTMLTPV
+955 AKNNVKSMLAPV
-967 IRDMDFQKR
+967 IRDMDSQKR

-996 ETFDVEIS
+996 ETFDVEMS

-1010 KYKKYGRI
+1010 KHKHYGRI

>member
-1 MIKHINK
+1 M
-8 LDQSSKR
+8 
-15 YYSFIENIVKE
+15 
-26 TRAYFENADEGY
+26 
-38 TIFCANYLNE
+38 E
-48 DRFDEDEK
+48 D
-56 FILSVFNPDEISNQT
+56 N
-71 LIYGA
+71 
-76 VCCEPYQETDSQL
+76 
-89 VRGLLI
+89 
-95 TDERV
+95 
-100 LVRLYVTDDQEHDF
+100 H
-114 EYYYYCEW
+114 
-122 NQLASVKKE
+122 
-131 KDEDGD
+131 
-137 DFIVL
+137 
-142 IDNENEEVG
+142 
-151 YLHAQLLGGR
+151 
-161 YGNLKISSLWI
+161 
-172 DFLNDA
+172 
-178 IREANN
+178 
-184 PIKQEPV
+184 
-191 ENNNIY
+191 IY

-220 LNNVDAISNK
+220 SNNVDAISNK
-230 LLNEITLRRDE
+230 LLNEITLRRGE
-241 HLLWVSRHMAN
+241 HLLWVSRHKAN
-252 WQAKDDDEKTPSGC
+252 WKAKDEDEKTPSGC

-287 EWSEVAAIKHMMNSF
+287 EWSEVATIKHMMNSF
-302 YIQKSL
+302 YIQKSSGT
-308 AATSYDLKICD
+308 TSNDLKISD
-319 YALFDKKVENSSP
+319 YSLFDKKVENSSP
-332 VVAFLT
+332 VVTLLKGVF
-338 SIAGNTS
+338 
-345 NGNYATNKEI
+345 TNKEQD
-355 SSNVELS
+355 S
-362 TNEKHATK
+362 KMTK
-370 EQLNSGFEE
+370 EQLFSEFEE
-379 QLKQLSDRDERVVQN
+379 QLKQLPYKDGRTVLKN
-394 DEEPKENKVVRDSSS
+394 EEPKDKKVVIGSLS
-409 NVKHEAVY
+409 NAKHESVD
-417 VSSDRNKSIQGLSS
+417 VLSDKNKSSQSLSS
-431 QDEIKKAYKTLQ
+431 KDEIKKAYKNLQ
-443 EILQSTQLEVSDL
+443 EILQSTQRDVFDL
-456 DGVNSQFNTIKE
+456 NGVNSQFNTVKG

-565 NEAEFK
+565 NESEFK
-571 DVIKSALHKAHCVFY
+571 DVIKTALHKAHCIFY

-621 VSNYDEEEERE
+621 VSNYDEEEECE
-632 TLITSGVLKAESLIK
+632 TLITSGILKAESLIR
-647 AEFKTILGDGY
+647 AEFKTILGDVY

-690 LKYFDGSADK
+690 LKYFGGSADK

-710 TTLVEQKSSNFKSE
+710 ITLVEQKSSNFKSE

-733 MSLAGNIATDIEQ
+733 ISLAGNIATDIEQ

-751 KSYLANL
+751 KNYLANL
-758 ESNLRTINREV
+758 ELNLRTINREV

-791 AYGELKSK
+791 AYGELKSE
-799 IFNLIDNEP
+799 IFDLIDNEP
-808 SNIHQL
+808 SNINQL
-814 AEQHQREVIWNLE
+814 AEQYQEDVIENLE
-827 NRIKSIVNE
+827 NRIKSIVND
-836 ELNKVRNTANR
+836 ELKKVRDTANR

-883 DFADVLSWTAKTA
+883 DLADVLSWTAKTA

-902 ALVGA
+902 ALVGSFI
-907 PFGGP
+907 PGIGTL
-912 IGAIVGA
+912 IGAGVGA
-919 SVGAVVGGIVHACSG
+919 FVGGIAHACSG

-945 SDAIGKAIQR
+945 SDAIGKATQR
-955 AKSNVNTMLTPV
+955 AKNNVKSMLAPV
-967 IRDMDFQKR
+967 IRDMDIQKR
-976 QLSNSVKK
+976 QLTNSVKT
-984 ELANIEELQDTL
+984 ELTNIEELQETL
-996 ETFDVEIS
+996 DTFDVEIS
-1004 EFVNGL
+1004 EFVNEL
-1010 KYKKYGRI
+1010 KHKRYGRI

>member
-1 MIKHINK
+1 
-8 LDQSSKR
+8 
-15 YYSFIENIVKE
+15 
-26 TRAYFENADEGY
+26 
-38 TIFCANYLNE
+38 
-48 DRFDEDEK
+48 
-56 FILSVFNPDEISNQT
+56 
-71 LIYGA
+71 
-76 VCCEPYQETDSQL
+76 
-89 VRGLLI
+89 
-95 TDERV
+95 
-100 LVRLYVTDDQEHDF
+100 
-114 EYYYYCEW
+114 
-122 NQLASVKKE
+122 
-131 KDEDGD
+131 
-137 DFIVL
+137 
-142 IDNENEEVG
+142 
-151 YLHAQLLGGR
+151 
-161 YGNLKISSLWI
+161 
-172 DFLNDA
+172 
-178 IREANN
+178 
-184 PIKQEPV
+184 
-191 ENNNIY
+191 
-197 TEFMSN
+197 MSN

-230 LLNEITLRRDE
+230 LLNEITLRRGE
-241 HLLWVSRHMAN
+241 HLLWVSRHKAN
-252 WQAKDDDEKTPSGC
+252 WKAKDEDERTPSGC

-287 EWSEVAAIKHMMNSF
+287 EWSEVATIKHMMNSF
-302 YIQKSL
+302 YIQKSSGT
-308 AATSYDLKICD
+308 TSNDLKISDCS
-319 YALFDKKVENSSP
+319 LFDKKVENSSP
-332 VVAFLT
+332 VVTLLKGVF
-338 SIAGNTS
+338 
-345 NGNYATNKEI
+345 TNKEQD
-355 SSNVELS
+355 S
-362 TNEKHATK
+362 KMTK
-370 EQLNSGFEE
+370 EQLFSEFEE
-379 QLKQLSDRDERVVQN
+379 QLKQLPYKDGRTVQKN
-394 DEEPKENKVVRDSSS
+394 EEPKDKKVVIGSLS
-409 NVKHEAVY
+409 NAKHESGDVL
-417 VSSDRNKSIQGLSS
+417 SDKNKSSQSLSS
-431 QDEIKKAYKTLQ
+431 KDEIKKAYKTLHD
-443 EILQSTQLEVSDL
+443 ILQSTQLDVFDL
-456 DGVNSQFNTIKE
+456 NGVNSQFNTVKE

-565 NEAEFK
+565 NESEFK
-571 DVIKSALHKAHCVFY
+571 DVIKTALHKAHCIFY

-632 TLITSGVLKAESLIK
+632 TLITSGILKAESLIR
-647 AEFKTILGDGY
+647 AEFKTILGDVY

-690 LKYFDGSADK
+690 LKYFGGSADK

-710 TTLVEQKSSNFKSE
+710 ITLVEQKSSNFKSE

-733 MSLAGNIATDIEQ
+733 ISLAGNIATDIEQ

-751 KSYLANL
+751 KNYLANL

-791 AYGELKSK
+791 AYGELKSE
-799 IFNLIDNEP
+799 IFDLIDNEP
-808 SNIHQL
+808 SNINQL
-814 AEQHQREVIWNLE
+814 AEQYQEDVIENLE
-827 NRIKSIVNE
+827 NRIKSIVND
-836 ELNKVRNTANR
+836 ELKKVRDTANR

-883 DFADVLSWTAKTA
+883 DLADVLSWTAKTA

-902 ALVGA
+902 ALVGSFI
-907 PFGGP
+907 PGIGTL
-912 IGAIVGA
+912 IGAGVGA
-919 SVGAVVGGIVHACSG
+919 FVGGIAHACSG

-945 SDAIGKAIQR
+945 SDAIGKATQR
-955 AKSNVNTMLTPV
+955 AKNNVKSMLAPV
-967 IRDMDFQKR
+967 IRDMDIQKR
-976 QLSNSVKK
+976 QLTNSVKT
-984 ELANIEELQDTL
+984 ELTNIEELQETL
-996 ETFDVEIS
+996 DTFDVEIS
-1004 EFVNGL
+1004 EFVNEL
-1010 KYKKYGRI
+1010 KHKRYGRI